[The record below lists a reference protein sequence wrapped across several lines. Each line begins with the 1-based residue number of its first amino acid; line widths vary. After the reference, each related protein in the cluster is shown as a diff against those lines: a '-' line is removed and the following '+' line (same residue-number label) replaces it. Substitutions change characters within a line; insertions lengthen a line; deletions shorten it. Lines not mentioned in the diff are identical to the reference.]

1 MDNQGNDS
9 KNKEMFAIFQ
19 LESEEILERLFNNLF
34 DLEKKPADK
43 DLISTIYQDLH
54 SIKGAVRMVGF
65 NNIQGIFHK
74 MEDIFD
80 AVNNGQFVLDKD
92 TINLMSRSLETAS
105 KYLQESVKNSREII
119 DETYNAVIS
128 NLEYILET
136 GIHTEFT
143 EQNNIIASSIADI
156 AAGNIN
162 QGSEALPQEEINQ
175 AFNNCFEMIDGIVPE
190 EETQD
195 IVLLKEEVQNIH
207 KFFIDSNLYEV
218 RSSLENVIAKLDFVM
233 NATNTLTISEIL
245 ELRNELSSAAA
256 KFTTSCIETEDAGLT
271 FFEVA
276 EKISMLQGSSIY
288 AKEIEEDILHLKEDI
303 ADPNLLEVINM
314 ILEILRFISE
324 NSVQLEEQ
332 MMLTLKS
339 AIEYC
344 ASPNE
349 SFDYDLILQQLE
361 IMKQLLDLNYKKDNE
376 LTEIKNISTQTT
388 SNNKSS
394 SSTEIK
400 TLHVNAQKL
409 DLLVNQLGEL
419 IITKIKT
426 EKNLEK
432 IDAIK
437 IANEICQKDLL
448 KTSNYLRYYNRKYLQ
463 SGSTDQY
470 TGVFVK
476 QVFSLLL
483 DITQNVSK
491 TIYDLNSLYRSSKE
505 DDMKMRLIIDEMES
519 MVKNIRVLPISTVFN
534 SFSRMVRDIANEK
547 GKDIDF
553 EIEGKDTCA
562 DKKIIE
568 EIKTPLIH
576 ILRNAIDH
584 GIESKEERIANG
596 KSPVGRI
603 LLSAKQ
609 DDNKVIIDVFD
620 DGQGFNLQKIKDR
633 AVSRGFLTQEDID
646 SMTDEAIMNIIFWPG
661 FTTGDSITSISG
673 RGIGLD
679 VVKTKISQLNG
690 KVKVISEFGKG
701 SCVHIEIPVTL
712 TTLRVFLVQIS
723 GQTFAIPIQ
732 VITTF
737 ILKKQNEIK
746 TNNGI
751 RSIMYNNNIIPLY
764 YLADILGLEPV
775 PRGDKETI
783 LIIENDEKTIGLVV
797 DRLVGDQDILQ
808 KKLSPPLYKV
818 KNISGITNLASGELC
833 LILNMQD
840 IMHFDFNNA
849 VNSANNPKLLPS
861 DTLSYKR
868 ILVVDDSITTRTMIK
883 NILLNIGYM
892 VDAVLDA
899 EEALVKLKL
908 NHYDLII
915 TDLTMPKIDGYEFIE
930 RLKNDEMYMDIP
942 IIVMSS
948 MPEKSAKSKLNKTF
962 VDYYI
967 SKDNFNQEE
976 LASQVKQIL
985 TKYHNK

>member
-1 MDNQGNDS
+1 MFDGNDNN
-9 KNKEMFAIFQ
+9 NKEMFSIFQ
-19 LESEEILERLFNNLF
+19 SESEELIEQLLNNLF
-34 DLEKKPADK
+34 SLEETPANK
-43 DLISTIYQDLH
+43 DLISTIYRELH
-54 SIKGAVRMVGF
+54 SLKGAVRMVGF
-65 NNIQGIFHK
+65 NNIQSIFHK

-80 AVNNGQFVLDKD
+80 AVNKGDFNLD
-92 TINLMSRSLETAS
+92 TEIIRQLSRSVEIAS
-105 KYLQESVKNSREII
+105 KYLQESIKNEREII
-119 DETYNAVIS
+119 DETFTAAIS
-128 NLEYILET
+128 NLEYILE
-136 GIHTEFT
+136 IEIN
-143 EQNNIIASSIADI
+143 EQANNSNPILNMIDTAPDTSEL
-156 AAGNIN
+156 AAH
-162 QGSEALPQEEINQ
+162 QEEINYS
-175 AFNNCFEMIDGIVPE
+175 FNNCFEIIDSIVPE
-190 EETQD
+190 EESQD
-195 IVLLKEEVQNIH
+195 IIILKEEVQKIYE
-207 KFFIDSNLYEV
+207 FFQNSNLYEV
-218 RSSLENVIAKLDFVM
+218 KTSLENILTKIEFVL
-233 NATNTLTISEIL
+233 NATSTLTISEIL

-256 KFTTSCIETEDAGLT
+256 KFTTSCIETEDTGNT
-271 FFEVA
+271 FFDIA
-276 EKISMLQGSSIY
+276 EKISMLQGSSIH
-288 AKEIEEDILHLKEDI
+288 AKEIKDDILLLKENID
-303 ADPNLLEVINM
+303 DQN
-314 ILEILRFISE
+314 ILEIIGVIIEILDFITD

-332 MMLTLKS
+332 MIMTLKS
-339 AIEYC
+339 AVEYC

-349 SFDYDLILQQLE
+349 NIDSDLILQQLE
-361 IMKQLLDLNYKKDNE
+361 IMKQLLELNYKKDTGVN
-376 LTEIKNISTQTT
+376 EIKNLSTQT
-388 SNNKSS
+388 SSSNKSS

-400 TLHVNAQKL
+400 TLHVSAQKL

-426 EKNLEK
+426 EKNLDK
-432 IDAIK
+432 IDSIK
-437 IANEICQKDLL
+437 NANEACQKDLL
-448 KTSNYLRYYNRKYLQ
+448 KTSNFLRYYNRKYLQ
-463 SGSTDQY
+463 TGNSDQY
-470 TGVFVK
+470 IGVFAK

-483 DITQNVSK
+483 DITQNMSRTV
-491 TIYDLNSLYRSSKE
+491 YDLNSLYRASKE
-505 DDMKMRLIIDEMES
+505 DDMKMRLIIDEIES

-534 SFSRMVRDIANEK
+534 SFSRMVRDIATEK

-609 DDNKVIIDVFD
+609 DDNKVIIDVMD
-620 DGQGFNLQKIKDR
+620 DGQGFNLEKIKDR

-737 ILKKQNEIK
+737 ILKNQNEIN

-751 RSIMYNNNIIPLY
+751 RSILYNGKIIPLY
-764 YLADILGLEPV
+764 YLSDILDLEPT
-775 PRGDKETI
+775 PRGEKETI
-783 LIIENDEKTIGLVV
+783 LILEADEKTIGLVV
-797 DRLVGDQDILQ
+797 DKLLGDQDILQ

-840 IMHFDFNNA
+840 IMHFDFNKA
-849 VNSANNPKLLPS
+849 VNSSNNQRLLPP
-861 DTLSYKR
+861 DVLSYKR
-868 ILVVDDSITTRTMIK
+868 ILIVDDSITTRTMIK
-883 NILLNIGYM
+883 NILLNTGYE
-892 VDAVLDA
+892 VDTVEDA
-899 EEALVKLKL
+899 EEALIKLKHG
-908 NHYDLII
+908 HYDLIM

-930 RLKNDEMYMDIP
+930 RLRNDEMYADIP
-942 IIVMSS
+942 IVVMSS
-948 MPEKSAKSKLNKTF
+948 IEEAKARKQLQNKNAIDFYVSKENF
-962 VDYYI
+962 DQQEF
-967 SKDNFNQEE
+967 SKQI
-976 LASQVKQIL
+976 KKIL
-985 TKYHNK
+985 TKYHK

>member
-1 MDNQGNDS
+1 MDFPGSEN
-9 KNKEMFAIFQ
+9 NKEMFSIFQ
-19 LESEEILERLFNNLF
+19 NESEELIEQLLNNLF
-34 DLEKKPADK
+34 SLEETPANK
-43 DLISTIYQDLH
+43 DLISIIYRELH
-54 SIKGAVRMVGF
+54 SLKGAVRMVGF
-65 NNIQGIFHK
+65 NNIQSIFHK

-80 AVNNGQFVLDKD
+80 AVNRGDF
-92 TINLMSRSLETAS
+92 NLNTEIIRLLSRSVEIAS
-105 KYLQESVKNSREII
+105 KFLQESIKNEREII
-119 DETYNAVIS
+119 DETFMAAIS
-128 NLEYILET
+128 NLEYILE
-136 GIHTEFT
+136 IEIS
-143 EQNNIIASSIADI
+143 EQSNNLNFISNIAESTPDT
-156 AAGNIN
+156 
-162 QGSEALPQEEINQ
+162 SELSVRQEEINY
-175 AFNNCFEMIDGIVPE
+175 AFNNCFEIIDSIVPE
-190 EETQD
+190 EESQD
-195 IVLLKEEVQNIH
+195 IVILQEEVQKIYEY
-207 KFFIDSNLYEV
+207 FQDSNLYEV
-218 RSSLENVIAKLDFVM
+218 KTSLENILTKIEFVL
-233 NATNTLTISEIL
+233 NATSTLTISEIL

-256 KFTTSCIETEDAGLT
+256 KFTTSCIETEDAGNT
-271 FFEVA
+271 FFDIA
-276 EKISMLQGSSIY
+276 EKINMLQGSCIHS
-288 AKEIEEDILHLKEDI
+288 KEIKEDILLLKESIYDQ
-303 ADPNLLEVINM
+303 NLLEIINVIID
-314 ILEILRFISE
+314 ILDFITE

-332 MMLTLKS
+332 MIMTLKS
-339 AIEYC
+339 AVEFC

-349 SFDYDLILQQLE
+349 NIDSDLILQQLE
-361 IMKQLLDLNYKKDNE
+361 IMKQLLELNYKKDSGVS
-376 LTEIKNISTQTT
+376 EIKNLSTQT
-388 SNNKSS
+388 SSSNKSA

-400 TLHVNAQKL
+400 TLHVSAQKL

-426 EKNLEK
+426 EKNLDK
-432 IDAIK
+432 IDSIK
-437 IANEICQKDLL
+437 NANEACQKDLL
-448 KTSNYLRYYNRKYLQ
+448 KTSNFLRYYNRKYLQ
-463 SGSTDQY
+463 TGNSDQY
-470 TGVFVK
+470 IGVFAK

-483 DITQNVSK
+483 DITQNMSK
-491 TIYDLNSLYRSSKE
+491 TVYDLNSLYRASKE
-505 DDMKMRLIIDEMES
+505 DDMKMRLIIDEIES

-534 SFSRMVRDIANEK
+534 SFSRMVRDIAAEK

-609 DDNKVIIDVFD
+609 DDNKVIIDVMD
-620 DGQGFNLQKIKDR
+620 DGQGFNLEKIKDR

-737 ILKKQNEIK
+737 ILKNQNEIN

-751 RSIMYNNNIIPLY
+751 RSILYNGKIIPLY
-764 YLADILGLEPV
+764 YLSDILDLEPT
-775 PRGDKETI
+775 PRSEKETI
-783 LIIENDEKTIGLVV
+783 LILESDEKTIGLVV
-797 DRLVGDQDILQ
+797 DKLLGDQDILQ

-840 IMHFDFNNA
+840 IMHFDFNKA
-849 VNSANNPKLLPS
+849 VNSSNNSKLLSP
-861 DTLSYKR
+861 DILSYKR
-868 ILVVDDSITTRTMIK
+868 ILIVDDSITTRTMIK
-883 NILLNIGYM
+883 NILLNTGYE
-892 VDAVLDA
+892 VDTVEDA
-899 EEALVKLKL
+899 EEALIKLKHG
-908 NHYDLII
+908 HYDLIM

-930 RLKNDEMYMDIP
+930 RLRNDEMYADIP
-942 IIVMSS
+942 IVVMSS
-948 MPEKSAKSKLNKTF
+948 IQEAMARKQLHNRNAIDFYVSKENF
-962 VDYYI
+962 DQQEF
-967 SKDNFNQEE
+967 SKQI
-976 LASQVKQIL
+976 KKIL
-985 TKYHNK
+985 TKYHK

>member
-1 MDNQGNDS
+1 MDFLGNDNN
-9 KNKEMFAIFQ
+9 KNNKEMLAIFQ
-19 LESEEILERLFNNLF
+19 GESEEILERLFNNLF
-34 DLEKKPADK
+34 SLEDTPANK
-43 DLISTIYQDLH
+43 DLIGSIYRDLH
-54 SIKGAVRMVGF
+54 SLKGAVRMVGF

-80 AVNNGQFVLDKD
+80 AVNNDQFVLDKD
-92 TINLMSRSLETAS
+92 IINLMSRSLETAS
-105 KYLQESVKNSREII
+105 RYLQESIKNGREII
-119 DETYNAVIS
+119 DEEFTATLS
-128 NLEYILET
+128 NLEYILDIEMNEQTFRQNET
-136 GIHTEFT
+136 
-143 EQNNIIASSIADI
+143 IAEAGMAPREESS
-156 AAGNIN
+156 GLS
-162 QGSEALPQEEINQ
+162 QYQEEINSS
-175 AFNNCFEMIDGIVPE
+175 FNACFEIIDSIVPE
-190 EETQD
+190 EESQD
-195 IVLLKEEVQNIH
+195 IVILKEEVEKIYE
-207 KFFIDSNLYEV
+207 FFKNSNLYEV
-218 RSSLENVIAKLDFVM
+218 KTSLENILAKLDFVM
-233 NATNTLTISEIL
+233 NATNTFTISEIL

-256 KFTTSCIETEDAGLT
+256 KFTTSCIETEEGGLT
-271 FFEVA
+271 FFDIA

-288 AKEIEEDILHLKEDI
+288 AKEIKDDIAQLKEGVDDQNIIEIINVINDILD
-303 ADPNLLEVINM
+303 
-314 ILEILRFISE
+314 FISE

-332 MMLTLKS
+332 MMMTLKG
-339 AIEYC
+339 AVEYC

-349 SFDYDLILQQLE
+349 NIDNDLILQQLE
-361 IMKQLLDLNYKKDNE
+361 IMKQLLELNYKKD
-376 LTEIKNISTQTT
+376 TGVSEIKSLSTQT
-388 SNNKSS
+388 SSANKSNA
-394 SSTEIK
+394 STEIK

-432 IDAIK
+432 IDSIK
-437 IANEICQKDLL
+437 NANEACQKDLL

-463 SGSTDQY
+463 SGNTDQY

-483 DITQNVSK
+483 DITQNVSR
-491 TIYDLNSLYRSSKE
+491 TIYDLNSLYRASKE

-596 KSPVGRI
+596 KSPVGKI

-609 DDNKVIIDVFD
+609 DDNKVIIDVVD
-620 DGQGFNLQKIKDR
+620 DGQGFNLEKIKDR
-633 AVSRGFLTQEDID
+633 AVSRGFLTQDDID

-737 ILKKQNEIK
+737 ILKNQNEIK

-751 RSIMYNNNIIPLY
+751 RSILFNGNIIPLY
-764 YLADILGLEPV
+764 YLSDILELAPA
-775 PRGDKETI
+775 PRNEKETI
-783 LIIENDEKTIGLVV
+783 LIIEADDKTIGLVV
-797 DRLVGDQDILQ
+797 DKLLGDQDILQ

-840 IMHFDFNNA
+840 ILHYDFNKA
-849 VNSANNPKLLPS
+849 MISANNQELLTS
-861 DTLSYKR
+861 DVLSYKR
-868 ILVVDDSITTRTMIK
+868 ILIVDDSVTTRTMVK

-892 VDAVLDA
+892 VDTVLDA
-899 EEALVKLKL
+899 DEALVKLKL
-908 NHYDLII
+908 THYDLII

-930 RLKNDEMYMDIP
+930 RLRNDEMYADIP
-942 IIVMSS
+942 IIVISS
-948 MPEKSAKSKLNKTF
+948 LPENQARKRLNKLSIAH
-962 VDYYI
+962 YI
-967 SKDNFNQEE
+967 SKDNFDQAD
-976 LASQVKQIL
+976 LAMQVKEIL
-985 TKYHNK
+985 TKFHH

>member
-1 MDNQGNDS
+1 M
-9 KNKEMFAIFQ
+9 
-19 LESEEILERLFNNLF
+19 
-34 DLEKKPADK
+34 
-43 DLISTIYQDLH
+43 
-54 SIKGAVRMVGF
+54 
-65 NNIQGIFHK
+65 
-74 MEDIFD
+74 
-80 AVNNGQFVLDKD
+80 
-92 TINLMSRSLETAS
+92 
-105 KYLQESVKNSREII
+105 
-119 DETYNAVIS
+119 
-128 NLEYILET
+128 
-136 GIHTEFT
+136 
-143 EQNNIIASSIADI
+143 
-156 AAGNIN
+156 
-162 QGSEALPQEEINQ
+162 
-175 AFNNCFEMIDGIVPE
+175 
-190 EETQD
+190 
-195 IVLLKEEVQNIH
+195 
-207 KFFIDSNLYEV
+207 
-218 RSSLENVIAKLDFVM
+218 
-233 NATNTLTISEIL
+233 

-256 KFTTSCIETEDAGLT
+256 KFTTSCIETEEGGLT
-271 FFEVA
+271 FFDIA

-288 AKEIEEDILHLKEDI
+288 AKEIKDDIAQLKEGVDDQNIIEIINVINDILD
-303 ADPNLLEVINM
+303 
-314 ILEILRFISE
+314 FISE

-332 MMLTLKS
+332 MMMTLKG
-339 AIEYC
+339 AVEYC

-349 SFDYDLILQQLE
+349 NIDNDLILQQLE
-361 IMKQLLDLNYKKDNE
+361 IMKQLLELNYKKD
-376 LTEIKNISTQTT
+376 TGVSEIKSLSTQT
-388 SNNKSS
+388 SSANKSNA
-394 SSTEIK
+394 STEIK

-432 IDAIK
+432 IDSIK
-437 IANEICQKDLL
+437 NANEACQKDLL

-463 SGSTDQY
+463 SGNTDQY

-483 DITQNVSK
+483 DITQNVSR
-491 TIYDLNSLYRSSKE
+491 TIYDLNSLYRASKE

-596 KSPVGRI
+596 KSPVGKI

-609 DDNKVIIDVFD
+609 DDNKVIIDVVD
-620 DGQGFNLQKIKDR
+620 DGQGFNLEKIKDR
-633 AVSRGFLTQEDID
+633 AVSRGFLTQDDID

-737 ILKKQNEIK
+737 ILKNQNEIK

-751 RSIMYNNNIIPLY
+751 RSILFNGNIIPLY
-764 YLADILGLEPV
+764 YLSDILELAPA
-775 PRGDKETI
+775 PRNEKETI
-783 LIIENDEKTIGLVV
+783 LIIEADDKTIGLVV
-797 DRLVGDQDILQ
+797 DKLLGDQDILQ

-840 IMHFDFNNA
+840 IMHYDFNKA
-849 VNSANNPKLLPS
+849 MISANNQELLTS
-861 DTLSYKR
+861 DVLSYKR
-868 ILVVDDSITTRTMIK
+868 ILIVDDSVTTRTMVK

-892 VDAVLDA
+892 VDTVLDA
-899 EEALVKLKL
+899 DEALVKLKL
-908 NHYDLII
+908 THYDLII

-930 RLKNDEMYMDIP
+930 RLRNDEMYADIP
-942 IIVMSS
+942 IIVISS
-948 MPEKSAKSKLNKTF
+948 LPENQARKRLNKLSIAH
-962 VDYYI
+962 YI
-967 SKDNFNQEE
+967 SKDNFDQAD
-976 LASQVKQIL
+976 LAMQVKEIL
-985 TKYHNK
+985 TKFHH

>member
-1 MDNQGNDS
+1 MDFLGNDNN
-9 KNKEMFAIFQ
+9 KNNKEMLAIFQ
-19 LESEEILERLFNNLF
+19 GESEEILERLFNNLF
-34 DLEKKPADK
+34 SLEDTPANK
-43 DLISTIYQDLH
+43 DLIGSIYRDLH
-54 SIKGAVRMVGF
+54 SLKGAVRMVGF

-80 AVNNGQFVLDKD
+80 AVNNDQFVLDKD
-92 TINLMSRSLETAS
+92 IINLMSRSLETAS
-105 KYLQESVKNSREII
+105 RYLQESIKNGREII
-119 DETYNAVIS
+119 DEEFTATLS
-128 NLEYILET
+128 NLEYILDIEMNEQTFRQNET
-136 GIHTEFT
+136 
-143 EQNNIIASSIADI
+143 IAEAGMAPREESS
-156 AAGNIN
+156 GLS
-162 QGSEALPQEEINQ
+162 QYQEEINSS
-175 AFNNCFEMIDGIVPE
+175 FNACFEIIDSIVPE
-190 EETQD
+190 EESQD
-195 IVLLKEEVQNIH
+195 IVILKEEVEKIYE
-207 KFFIDSNLYEV
+207 FFKNSNLYEV
-218 RSSLENVIAKLDFVM
+218 KTSLENILAKLDFVM
-233 NATNTLTISEIL
+233 NATNTFTISEIL

-256 KFTTSCIETEDAGLT
+256 KFTTSCIETEECGLT
-271 FFEVA
+271 FFDIA

-288 AKEIEEDILHLKEDI
+288 AKEIKDDIAQLKEGIDDQNIIEIINVINDILD
-303 ADPNLLEVINM
+303 
-314 ILEILRFISE
+314 FISE

-332 MMLTLKS
+332 MMMTLKG
-339 AIEYC
+339 AVEYC

-349 SFDYDLILQQLE
+349 NIDNDLILQQLE
-361 IMKQLLDLNYKKDNE
+361 IMKQLLELNYKKD
-376 LTEIKNISTQTT
+376 TGVSEIKSLSTQT
-388 SNNKSS
+388 SSANKSNA
-394 SSTEIK
+394 STEIK

-432 IDAIK
+432 IDSIK
-437 IANEICQKDLL
+437 NANEACQKDLL

-463 SGSTDQY
+463 SGNTDQY

-483 DITQNVSK
+483 DITQNVSR
-491 TIYDLNSLYRSSKE
+491 TIYDLNSLYRASKE

-596 KSPVGRI
+596 KSPVGKI

-609 DDNKVIIDVFD
+609 DDNKVIIDVVD
-620 DGQGFNLQKIKDR
+620 DGQGFNLEKIKDR
-633 AVSRGFLTQEDID
+633 AVSRGFLTQDDID

-737 ILKKQNEIK
+737 ILKNQNEIK
-746 TNNGI
+746 TNNGV
-751 RSIMYNNNIIPLY
+751 RSILFNGNIIPLY
-764 YLADILGLEPV
+764 YLSDILELAPA
-775 PRGDKETI
+775 PRNEKETI
-783 LIIENDEKTIGLVV
+783 LIIEADDKTIGLVV
-797 DRLVGDQDILQ
+797 DKLLGDQDILQ

-840 IMHFDFNNA
+840 IMHYDFNKA
-849 VNSANNPKLLPS
+849 MISANNQELLTS
-861 DTLSYKR
+861 DVLSYKR
-868 ILVVDDSITTRTMIK
+868 ILIVDDSVTTRTMVK

-892 VDAVLDA
+892 VDTVLDA
-899 EEALVKLKL
+899 DEALVKLKL
-908 NHYDLII
+908 THYDLII

-930 RLKNDEMYMDIP
+930 RLRNDEMYADIP
-942 IIVMSS
+942 IIVISS
-948 MPEKSAKSKLNKTF
+948 LPENQARKRLNKLSIAH
-962 VDYYI
+962 YI
-967 SKDNFNQEE
+967 SKDNFDQAD
-976 LASQVKQIL
+976 LAMQVKEIL
-985 TKYHNK
+985 TKFHH

>member
-1 MDNQGNDS
+1 MFDSNDN
-9 KNKEMFAIFQ
+9 NKEMFTIFQ
-19 LESEEILERLFNNLF
+19 GEAEELIEHLLNNLF
-34 DLEKKPADK
+34 ALEETPANK
-43 DLISTIYQDLH
+43 DLINIIYRDLH
-54 SIKGAVRMVGF
+54 SLKGAVRMVGF
-65 NNIQGIFHK
+65 NNIQSIFHK
-74 MEDIFD
+74 MEDLFD
-80 AVNNGQFVLDKD
+80 AVNKQ
-92 TINLMSRSLETAS
+92 NLSLETEMIRLISHSIEIAA
-105 KYLQESVKNSREII
+105 KYLQDSIKNEREII
-119 DETYNAVIS
+119 DETFTAAVS
-128 NLEYILET
+128 NLEYILE
-136 GIHTEFT
+136 IEINEQIFT
-143 EQNNIIASSIADI
+143 QNSNNTISDIIQNEPKPDTSDLATH
-156 AAGNIN
+156 
-162 QGSEALPQEEINQ
+162 QEEINYS
-175 AFNNCFEMIDGIVPE
+175 FNNCFEIIDGIVPE
-190 EETQD
+190 EESQD
-195 IVLLKEEVQNIH
+195 IVILKEEVQKIYEYFKN
-207 KFFIDSNLYEV
+207 SNLYEV
-218 RSSLENVIAKLDFVM
+218 KTSLENILTKIEFVS

-256 KFTTSCIETEDAGLT
+256 KFTTSCIETEETGLT
-271 FFEVA
+271 FFDVA
-276 EKISMLQGSSIY
+276 EKIAMLQGSSIH
-288 AKEIEEDILHLKEDI
+288 AKEIKDDILQLKEGVD
-303 ADPNLLEVINM
+303 DQN
-314 ILEILRFISE
+314 ILEIIGVLIDILDFISD

-332 MMLTLKS
+332 MVITLKS
-339 AIEYC
+339 AVEYC

-349 SFDYDLILQQLE
+349 NIDSDLILQQLE
-361 IMKQLLDLNYKKDNE
+361 IMKQLLELNYKKDSGVN
-376 LTEIKNISTQTT
+376 EIKNLSTQT
-388 SNNKSS
+388 SSGNKSA

-400 TLHVNAQKL
+400 TLHVSAQKL

-426 EKNLEK
+426 EKNLDK
-432 IDAIK
+432 IDSIK
-437 IANEICQKDLL
+437 NANEACQKDLL
-448 KTSNYLRYYNRKYLQ
+448 KTSNFLRYYNRKYLQ
-463 SGSTDQY
+463 TGNSDQY
-470 TGVFVK
+470 VGVFAK

-483 DITQNVSK
+483 DITQNMSRTV
-491 TIYDLNSLYRSSKE
+491 YDLNSLYRASKE
-505 DDMKMRLIIDEMES
+505 DDMKMRLIIDEIES

-534 SFSRMVRDIANEK
+534 SFSRMVRDIASEK

-596 KSPVGRI
+596 KSPIGRI

-609 DDNKVIIDVFD
+609 DDNKVIIDVMD
-620 DGQGFNLQKIKDR
+620 DGQGFNLEKIKDR
-633 AVSRGFLTQEDID
+633 AVSRGFLTQEDVD

-737 ILKKQNEIK
+737 ILKNQNEIN

-751 RSIMYNNNIIPLY
+751 RSILYNDKIIPLY
-764 YLADILGLEPV
+764 YLSDILDLEPT
-775 PRGDKETI
+775 PRGEKETI
-783 LIIENDEKTIGLVV
+783 LILEADEKTIGLVV
-797 DRLVGDQDILQ
+797 DKLLGDQDILQ

-840 IMHFDFNNA
+840 IMHFDFNKA
-849 VNSANNPKLLPS
+849 INSSNDPKMLSP
-861 DTLSYKR
+861 DILSYKR
-868 ILVVDDSITTRTMIK
+868 ILIVDDSITTRTMIK
-883 NILLNIGYM
+883 NILFNTGYE
-892 VDAVLDA
+892 VDTVEDA
-899 EEALVKLKL
+899 EEALIKLKHA
-908 NHYDLII
+908 HYDLII

-930 RLKNDEMYMDIP
+930 RLRNDEMYADIP
-942 IIVMSS
+942 IVVMSS
-948 MPEKSAKSKLNKTF
+948 IQESVARKQLHSRNAIDF
-962 VDYYI
+962 YI
-967 SKDNFNQEE
+967 SKENFDQTEF
-976 LASQVKQIL
+976 SKQVKKVL
-985 TKYHNK
+985 TKYHK

>member
-1 MDNQGNDS
+1 MEGLKVDFSDND
-9 KNKEMFAIFQ
+9 NKELFSIFQ
-19 LESEEILERLFNNLF
+19 TESEEILDKIFNNLF
-34 DLEKKPADK
+34 LLETTPANK
-43 DLISTIYQDLH
+43 EVIANTYRDLH

-65 NNIQGIFHK
+65 SNIQSIFHK

-80 AVNNGQFVLDKD
+80 AVNNGKFQLNKEIIGVM
-92 TINLMSRSLETAS
+92 TRTLEVAAR
-105 KYLQESVKNSREII
+105 YLQESIKNEREII
-119 DETYNAVIS
+119 DDNFIPIIS
-128 NLEYILET
+128 GLELIYE
-136 GIHTEFT
+136 T
-143 EQNNIIASSIADI
+143 EQNEHNFQENKEIELNENSALNPSL
-156 AAGNIN
+156 
-162 QGSEALPQEEINQ
+162 SEHKEEINEF
-175 AFNNCFEMIDGIVPE
+175 FNNSFEIIDGIVPE
-190 EETQD
+190 EDSQD
-195 IVLLKEEVQNIH
+195 TILLKEEVQKIYEYI
-207 KFFIDSNLYEV
+207 KDTNLYEV
-218 RSSLENVIAKLDFVM
+218 KSSLENILTKLDFVM
-233 NATNTLTISEIL
+233 NATNTFTISEIL

-256 KFTTSCIETEDAGLT
+256 KFTTSCIEKEDAGTTT
-271 FFEVA
+271 FFDIA
-276 EKISMLQGSSIY
+276 EKVNMLQGSSIY
-288 AKEIEEDILHLKEDI
+288 AKEIIEDVKSLTKSIDNQNILELVTVIIDILE
-303 ADPNLLEVINM
+303 
-314 ILEILRFISE
+314 FISD

-332 MMLTLKS
+332 MVMTLKS
-339 AIEYC
+339 AFEYC

-349 SFDYDLILQQLE
+349 NIDSDLVIQQLE
-361 IMKQLLDLNYKKDNE
+361 IMKQLLELNYKKDSGVS
-376 LTEIKNISTQTT
+376 EIKTLSAQTA
-388 SNNKSS
+388 SS
-394 SSTEIK
+394 GNSATSTEIK

-432 IDAIK
+432 IDSIK
-437 IANEICQKDLL
+437 NANEICQKDLL

-463 SGSTDQY
+463 LNNTDQY

-483 DITQNVSK
+483 DITQNVSR
-491 TIYDLNSLYRSSKE
+491 TIYDLNSLYRASKE

-519 MVKNIRVLPISTVFN
+519 MVKNIRVMPISTVFN

-547 GKDIDF
+547 NKDIDF
-553 EIEGKDTCA
+553 EIEGKETCA

-584 GIESKEERIANG
+584 GIETKEERIANG
-596 KSPVGRI
+596 KNPVGKI

-609 DDNKVIIDVFD
+609 DDNKVVIEVVD

-633 AVSRGFLTQEDID
+633 AVSRGFLTQDDIN

-723 GQTFAIPIQ
+723 GQIFAIPIQ

-737 ILKKQNEIK
+737 VLKKQNEIK
-746 TNNGI
+746 TNNGM
-751 RSIMYNNNIIPLY
+751 RSIVFNNSIIPLY
-764 YLADILGLEPV
+764 YLSDILNLEPM
-775 PRGDKETI
+775 PRSEKETI
-783 LIIENDEKTIGLVV
+783 LIVETDDKVVGLVV
-797 DRLVGDQDILQ
+797 DKLLGDQDILQ
-808 KKLSPPLYKV
+808 KKLPPPLYKV

-840 IMHFDFNNA
+840 IMHFDFNKA
-849 VNSANNPKLLPS
+849 VSSANNQNLLTS
-861 DTLSYKR
+861 DILSYKR
-868 ILVVDDSITTRTMIK
+868 ILVVDDSVTTRTMVK
-883 NILLNIGYM
+883 NILLNLGYM

-899 EEALVKLKL
+899 NEALSKLSVC
-908 NHYDLII
+908 HYDLIM
-915 TDLTMPKIDGYEFIE
+915 TDLTMPKIDGYEFVE
-930 RLKNDEMYMDIP
+930 RLRNDEMYADIP

-948 MPEKSAKSKLNKTF
+948 ISEKTAKSRLSKMNI
-962 VDYYI
+962 DGYI
-967 SKDNFNQEE
+967 SKDNFDQND
-976 LASQVKQIL
+976 LSVKVKKIL
-985 TKYHNK
+985 TKYHN

>member
-1 MDNQGNDS
+1 MDFLGNDNN
-9 KNKEMFAIFQ
+9 KNNKEMLAIFQ
-19 LESEEILERLFNNLF
+19 GESEEILERLFNNLF
-34 DLEKKPADK
+34 SLEDTPANK
-43 DLISTIYQDLH
+43 DLIGSIYRDLH
-54 SIKGAVRMVGF
+54 SLKGAVRMVGF

-80 AVNNGQFVLDKD
+80 AVNNDQFVLDKD
-92 TINLMSRSLETAS
+92 IINLMSRSLETAS
-105 KYLQESVKNSREII
+105 RYLQESIKNGREII
-119 DETYNAVIS
+119 DEEFTATLS
-128 NLEYILET
+128 NLEYILDIEMNEQTFRQNET
-136 GIHTEFT
+136 
-143 EQNNIIASSIADI
+143 IAEAGMAPREESS
-156 AAGNIN
+156 GLS
-162 QGSEALPQEEINQ
+162 QYQEEINSS
-175 AFNNCFEMIDGIVPE
+175 FNACFEIIDSIVPE
-190 EETQD
+190 EESQD
-195 IVLLKEEVQNIH
+195 IVILKEEVEKIYE
-207 KFFIDSNLYEV
+207 FFKNSNLYEV
-218 RSSLENVIAKLDFVM
+218 KTSLENILAKLDFVM
-233 NATNTLTISEIL
+233 NATNTFTISEIL

-256 KFTTSCIETEDAGLT
+256 KFTTSCIETEEGGLT
-271 FFEVA
+271 FFDIA

-288 AKEIEEDILHLKEDI
+288 AKEIKDDIAQLKEGIDDQNIIEIINVINDILD
-303 ADPNLLEVINM
+303 
-314 ILEILRFISE
+314 FISE

-332 MMLTLKS
+332 MMMTLKG
-339 AIEYC
+339 AVEYC

-349 SFDYDLILQQLE
+349 NIDNDLILQQLE
-361 IMKQLLDLNYKKDNE
+361 IMKQLLELNYKKD
-376 LTEIKNISTQTT
+376 TGVSEIKSLSTQT
-388 SNNKSS
+388 SSANKSNA
-394 SSTEIK
+394 STEIK

-432 IDAIK
+432 IDSIQN
-437 IANEICQKDLL
+437 ANEACQKDLL

-463 SGSTDQY
+463 SGNTDQY

-483 DITQNVSK
+483 DITQNVSR
-491 TIYDLNSLYRSSKE
+491 TIYDLNSLYRASKE

-596 KSPVGRI
+596 KSPVGKI

-609 DDNKVIIDVFD
+609 DDNKVIIDVVD
-620 DGQGFNLQKIKDR
+620 DGQGFNLEKIKDR
-633 AVSRGFLTQEDID
+633 AVSRGFLTQDDID

-737 ILKKQNEIK
+737 ILKNQNEIK
-746 TNNGI
+746 TNNGV
-751 RSIMYNNNIIPLY
+751 RSILFNGNIIPLY
-764 YLADILGLEPV
+764 YLSDILELAPA
-775 PRGDKETI
+775 PRNEKETI
-783 LIIENDEKTIGLVV
+783 LIIEADDKTIGLVV
-797 DRLVGDQDILQ
+797 DKLLGDQDILQ

-840 IMHFDFNNA
+840 IMHYDFNKA
-849 VNSANNPKLLPS
+849 MISANNQELLTS
-861 DTLSYKR
+861 DVLSYKR
-868 ILVVDDSITTRTMIK
+868 ILIVDDSVTTRTMVK

-892 VDAVLDA
+892 VDTVLDA
-899 EEALVKLKL
+899 DEALVKLKL
-908 NHYDLII
+908 THYDLII

-930 RLKNDEMYMDIP
+930 RLRNDEMYADIP
-942 IIVMSS
+942 IIVISS
-948 MPEKSAKSKLNKTF
+948 LPENQARKRLNKLSIAH
-962 VDYYI
+962 YI
-967 SKDNFNQEE
+967 SKDNFDQAD
-976 LASQVKQIL
+976 LAMQVKEIL
-985 TKYHNK
+985 TKFHH

>member
-1 MDNQGNDS
+1 MDFLGNDN
-9 KNKEMFAIFQ
+9 NKEEMFAIFQ
-19 LESEEILERLFNNLF
+19 NESEEILERLLNNLYN
-34 DLEKKPADK
+34 LEKTPANR
-43 DLISTIYQDLH
+43 DLISSIYRDLH
-54 SIKGAVRMVGF
+54 SLKGAVKMVGF
-65 NNIQGIFHK
+65 NNIQSIFHK

-80 AVNNGQFVLDKD
+80 AVINNKFTLDND
-92 TINLMSRSLETAS
+92 VINLMSKTLETAS
-105 KYLQESVKNSREII
+105 RYLQESITNCREII
-119 DETYNAVIS
+119 DEEFTATLS
-128 NLEYILET
+128 NLEYILDIEMN
-136 GIHTEFT
+136 
-143 EQNNIIASSIADI
+143 EQTFHQNESIAKIADI
-156 AAGNIN
+156 AEESTSSGVAQN
-162 QGSEALPQEEINQ
+162 QEEINSS
-175 AFNNCFEMIDGIVPE
+175 FNNCFEIIDGIVPE

-195 IVLLKEEVQNIH
+195 TVLLKEEVQKILDYLEN
-207 KFFIDSNLYEV
+207 SNLYEV
-218 RSSLENVIAKLDFVM
+218 KTSLENILTKIDFVM
-233 NATNTLTISEIL
+233 SATNTLTISEIL

-256 KFTTSCIETEDAGLT
+256 KFTTSCIEKEDSGLT
-271 FFEVA
+271 FFDIA
-276 EKISMLQGSSIY
+276 EKISMLQSSCIH
-288 AKEIEEDILHLKEDI
+288 AKEIEDDILQLKEGID
-303 ADPNLLEVINM
+303 DQN
-314 ILEILRFISE
+314 ILEIINMLVEILHFITD

-332 MMLTLKS
+332 MTVTLKS
-339 AIEYC
+339 AVEYC

-349 SFDYDLILQQLE
+349 SIDSDLILQQLE
-361 IMKQLLDLNYKKDNE
+361 IMKQLLELNYKKDTGV
-376 LTEIKNISTQTT
+376 TEIKNISTQTT

-432 IDAIK
+432 IDSIK
-437 IANEICQKDLL
+437 NANEICQKDLL

-463 SGSTDQY
+463 SGNTDQY

-476 QVFSLLL
+476 QVFSLLM

-620 DGQGFNLQKIKDR
+620 DGQGFNLEKIKDR
-633 AVSRGFLTQEDID
+633 AVSRGFLTQEEID
-646 SMTDEAIMNIIFWPG
+646 SMSDEAIMNIIFWPG

-723 GQTFAIPIQ
+723 GQIFAIPIQ

-737 ILKKQNEIK
+737 ILKSQNEIK

-751 RSIMYNNNIIPLY
+751 RTIMYNNNIIPLY
-764 YLADILGLEPV
+764 YLSDILELKPT

-783 LIIENDEKTIGLVV
+783 LIIESDDKTIGLVV
-797 DRLVGDQDILQ
+797 DRLLGDQDILQ

-840 IMHFDFNNA
+840 IMHFDFNKT
-849 VNSANNPKLLPS
+849 VSSANSSKLLPS
-861 DTLSYKR
+861 DMLTYKH
-868 ILVVDDSITTRTMIK
+868 ILIVDDSITTRTMIK
-883 NILLNIGYM
+883 NILLNIGYT

-930 RLKNDEMYMDIP
+930 LLKNDEMYMDIP

-948 MPEKSAKSKLNKTF
+948 LSEKSAKNKLKKSYI
-962 VDYYI
+962 DYYI
-967 SKDNFNQEE
+967 SKDNFDQNEF
-976 LASQVKQIL
+976 ASQVKRIL
-985 TKYHNK
+985 TKYHN

>member
-1 MDNQGNDS
+1 
-9 KNKEMFAIFQ
+9 
-19 LESEEILERLFNNLF
+19 
-34 DLEKKPADK
+34 
-43 DLISTIYQDLH
+43 
-54 SIKGAVRMVGF
+54 
-65 NNIQGIFHK
+65 
-74 MEDIFD
+74 
-80 AVNNGQFVLDKD
+80 
-92 TINLMSRSLETAS
+92 
-105 KYLQESVKNSREII
+105 
-119 DETYNAVIS
+119 
-128 NLEYILET
+128 
-136 GIHTEFT
+136 
-143 EQNNIIASSIADI
+143 
-156 AAGNIN
+156 
-162 QGSEALPQEEINQ
+162 
-175 AFNNCFEMIDGIVPE
+175 
-190 EETQD
+190 
-195 IVLLKEEVQNIH
+195 
-207 KFFIDSNLYEV
+207 
-218 RSSLENVIAKLDFVM
+218 
-233 NATNTLTISEIL
+233 
-245 ELRNELSSAAA
+245 
-256 KFTTSCIETEDAGLT
+256 
-271 FFEVA
+271 
-276 EKISMLQGSSIY
+276 
-288 AKEIEEDILHLKEDI
+288 
-303 ADPNLLEVINM
+303 
-314 ILEILRFISE
+314 
-324 NSVQLEEQ
+324 
-332 MMLTLKS
+332 
-339 AIEYC
+339 
-344 ASPNE
+344 
-349 SFDYDLILQQLE
+349 
-361 IMKQLLDLNYKKDNE
+361 MKQLLELNYKKD
-376 LTEIKNISTQTT
+376 TGVSEIKSLSTQT
-388 SNNKSS
+388 SSANKSNA
-394 SSTEIK
+394 STEIK

-432 IDAIK
+432 IDSIK
-437 IANEICQKDLL
+437 NANEACQKDLL

-463 SGSTDQY
+463 SGNTDQY

-483 DITQNVSK
+483 DITQNVSR
-491 TIYDLNSLYRSSKE
+491 TIYDLNSLYRASKE

-596 KSPVGRI
+596 KSPVGKI

-609 DDNKVIIDVFD
+609 DDNKVIIDVVD
-620 DGQGFNLQKIKDR
+620 DGQGFNLEKIKDR
-633 AVSRGFLTQEDID
+633 AVSRGFLTQDDID

-737 ILKKQNEIK
+737 ILKNQNEIK

-751 RSIMYNNNIIPLY
+751 RSILFNGNIIPLY
-764 YLADILGLEPV
+764 YLSDILELAPA
-775 PRGDKETI
+775 PRNEKETI
-783 LIIENDEKTIGLVV
+783 LIIEADDKTIGLVV
-797 DRLVGDQDILQ
+797 DKLLGDQDILQ

-840 IMHFDFNNA
+840 IMHYDFNKA
-849 VNSANNPKLLPS
+849 MVSANNQTLLTS
-861 DTLSYKR
+861 DVLSYKR
-868 ILVVDDSITTRTMIK
+868 ILIVDDSVTTRTMVK

-892 VDAVLDA
+892 VDTVLDA
-899 EEALVKLKL
+899 DEALVKLKL
-908 NHYDLII
+908 THYDLII

-930 RLKNDEMYMDIP
+930 RLRNDEMYADIP
-942 IIVMSS
+942 IIVISS
-948 MPEKSAKSKLNKTF
+948 LPENQARKRLNKLSIAH
-962 VDYYI
+962 YI
-967 SKDNFNQEE
+967 SKDNFDQAD
-976 LASQVKQIL
+976 LAMQVKEIL
-985 TKYHNK
+985 TKFHH

>member
-1 MDNQGNDS
+1 MDFLGNDNN
-9 KNKEMFAIFQ
+9 KNNKEMLAIFQ
-19 LESEEILERLFNNLF
+19 GESEEILERLFNNLF
-34 DLEKKPADK
+34 SLEDTPANK
-43 DLISTIYQDLH
+43 DLIGSIYRDLH
-54 SIKGAVRMVGF
+54 SLKGAVRMVGF

-80 AVNNGQFVLDKD
+80 AVNNDQFVLDKD
-92 TINLMSRSLETAS
+92 IINLMSRSLETAS
-105 KYLQESVKNSREII
+105 RYLQESIKNGREII
-119 DETYNAVIS
+119 DEEFTATLS
-128 NLEYILET
+128 NLEYILDIEMNEQTFRQNET
-136 GIHTEFT
+136 
-143 EQNNIIASSIADI
+143 IAEAGMAPREESS
-156 AAGNIN
+156 GLS
-162 QGSEALPQEEINQ
+162 QYQEEINSS
-175 AFNNCFEMIDGIVPE
+175 FNACFEIIDSIVPE
-190 EETQD
+190 EESQD
-195 IVLLKEEVQNIH
+195 IVILKEEVEKIYE
-207 KFFIDSNLYEV
+207 FFKNSNLYEV
-218 RSSLENVIAKLDFVM
+218 KTSLENILAKLDFVM
-233 NATNTLTISEIL
+233 NATNTFTISEIL

-256 KFTTSCIETEDAGLT
+256 KFTTSCIETEEGGLT
-271 FFEVA
+271 FFDIA

-288 AKEIEEDILHLKEDI
+288 AKEIKDDIAQLKEGIDDQNIIEIINVINDILD
-303 ADPNLLEVINM
+303 
-314 ILEILRFISE
+314 FISE

-332 MMLTLKS
+332 MMMTLKG
-339 AIEYC
+339 AVEYC

-349 SFDYDLILQQLE
+349 NIDNDLILQQLE
-361 IMKQLLDLNYKKDNE
+361 IMKQLLELNYKKD
-376 LTEIKNISTQTT
+376 TGVSEIKSLSTQT
-388 SNNKSS
+388 SSANKSNA
-394 SSTEIK
+394 STEIK

-432 IDAIK
+432 IDSIK
-437 IANEICQKDLL
+437 NANEACQKDLL

-463 SGSTDQY
+463 SGNTDQY

-483 DITQNVSK
+483 DITQNVSR
-491 TIYDLNSLYRSSKE
+491 TIYDLNSLYRASKE

-596 KSPVGRI
+596 KSPVGKI

-609 DDNKVIIDVFD
+609 DDNKVIIDVVD
-620 DGQGFNLQKIKDR
+620 DGQGFNLEKIKDR
-633 AVSRGFLTQEDID
+633 AVSRGFLTQDDID

-737 ILKKQNEIK
+737 ILKNQNEIK

-751 RSIMYNNNIIPLY
+751 RSILFNGNIIPLY
-764 YLADILGLEPV
+764 YLSDILELAPAQRNE
-775 PRGDKETI
+775 KETI
-783 LIIENDEKTIGLVV
+783 LIIEADDKTIGLVV
-797 DRLVGDQDILQ
+797 DKLLGDQDILQ

-840 IMHFDFNNA
+840 IMHYDFNKA
-849 VNSANNPKLLPS
+849 MISANNQELLTS
-861 DTLSYKR
+861 DVLSYKR
-868 ILVVDDSITTRTMIK
+868 ILIVDDSVTTRTMVK

-892 VDAVLDA
+892 VDTVLDA
-899 EEALVKLKL
+899 DEALVKLKL
-908 NHYDLII
+908 THYDLII

-930 RLKNDEMYMDIP
+930 RLRNDEMYADIP
-942 IIVMSS
+942 IIVISS
-948 MPEKSAKSKLNKTF
+948 LPENQARKRLNKLSIAH
-962 VDYYI
+962 YI
-967 SKDNFNQEE
+967 SKDNFDQAD
-976 LASQVKQIL
+976 LAMQVKEIL
-985 TKYHNK
+985 TKFHH

>member
-1 MDNQGNDS
+1 MDFLGNDNN
-9 KNKEMFAIFQ
+9 KNNKEMLAIFQ
-19 LESEEILERLFNNLF
+19 GESEEILERLFNNLF
-34 DLEKKPADK
+34 SLEDTPANK
-43 DLISTIYQDLH
+43 DLIGSIYRDLH
-54 SIKGAVRMVGF
+54 SLKGAVRMVGF

-80 AVNNGQFVLDKD
+80 AVNNDQFVLDKD
-92 TINLMSRSLETAS
+92 IINLMSRSLETAS
-105 KYLQESVKNSREII
+105 RYLQESIKNGREII
-119 DETYNAVIS
+119 DEEFTATLS
-128 NLEYILET
+128 NLEYILDIEMNEQTFRQNET
-136 GIHTEFT
+136 
-143 EQNNIIASSIADI
+143 IAEAGMAPREESS
-156 AAGNIN
+156 GLS
-162 QGSEALPQEEINQ
+162 QYQEEINSS
-175 AFNNCFEMIDGIVPE
+175 FNACFEIIDSIVPE
-190 EETQD
+190 EESQD
-195 IVLLKEEVQNIH
+195 IVILKEEVEKIYE
-207 KFFIDSNLYEV
+207 FFKNSNLYEV
-218 RSSLENVIAKLDFVM
+218 KTSLENILAKLDFVM
-233 NATNTLTISEIL
+233 NATNTFTISEIL

-256 KFTTSCIETEDAGLT
+256 KFTTSCIETEEGGLT
-271 FFEVA
+271 FFDIA

-288 AKEIEEDILHLKEDI
+288 AKEIKDDIAQLKEGIDDQNIIEIINVINDILD
-303 ADPNLLEVINM
+303 
-314 ILEILRFISE
+314 FISE

-332 MMLTLKS
+332 MMMTLKG
-339 AIEYC
+339 AVEYC

-349 SFDYDLILQQLE
+349 NIDNDLILQQLE
-361 IMKQLLDLNYKKDNE
+361 IMKQLLELNYKKD
-376 LTEIKNISTQTT
+376 TGVSEIKSLSTQT
-388 SNNKSS
+388 SSANKSNA
-394 SSTEIK
+394 STEIK

-432 IDAIK
+432 IDSIK
-437 IANEICQKDLL
+437 NANEACQKDLL

-463 SGSTDQY
+463 SGNTDQY

-483 DITQNVSK
+483 DITQNVSR
-491 TIYDLNSLYRSSKE
+491 TIYDLNSLYRASKE

-596 KSPVGRI
+596 KSPVGKI

-609 DDNKVIIDVFD
+609 DDNKVIIDVVD
-620 DGQGFNLQKIKDR
+620 DGQGFNLEKIKDR
-633 AVSRGFLTQEDID
+633 AVSRGFLTQDDID

-737 ILKKQNEIK
+737 ILKNQNEIK
-746 TNNGI
+746 TNNGV
-751 RSIMYNNNIIPLY
+751 RSILFNGNIIPLY
-764 YLADILGLEPV
+764 YLSDIFELAPA
-775 PRGDKETI
+775 PRNEKETI
-783 LIIENDEKTIGLVV
+783 LIIEADDKTIGLVV
-797 DRLVGDQDILQ
+797 DKLLGDQDILQ

-840 IMHFDFNNA
+840 IMHYDFNKA
-849 VNSANNPKLLPS
+849 MISANNQELLTS
-861 DTLSYKR
+861 DVLSYKR
-868 ILVVDDSITTRTMIK
+868 ILIVDDSVTTRTMVK

-892 VDAVLDA
+892 VDTVLDA
-899 EEALVKLKL
+899 DEALVKLKL
-908 NHYDLII
+908 THYDLII

-930 RLKNDEMYMDIP
+930 RLRNDEMYADIP
-942 IIVMSS
+942 IIVISS
-948 MPEKSAKSKLNKTF
+948 LPENQARKRLNKLSIAH
-962 VDYYI
+962 YI
-967 SKDNFNQEE
+967 SKDNFDQAD
-976 LASQVKQIL
+976 LAMQVKEIL
-985 TKYHNK
+985 TKFHH

>member
-1 MDNQGNDS
+1 MGISENEN
-9 KNKEMFAIFQ
+9 NKEMFAIFQ
-19 LESEEILERLFNNLF
+19 GESEEIIERLLNNLF
-34 DLEKKPADK
+34 ALEETPANK
-43 DLISTIYQDLH
+43 SLIDTIYRDLH
-54 SIKGAVRMVGF
+54 SLKGAVRMVGF
-65 NNIQGIFHK
+65 NNIQSVFHK

-80 AVNNGQFVLDKD
+80 ATKSGE
-92 TINLMSRSLETAS
+92 ISLEFNTIIMMLRALETTS
-105 KYLQESVKNSREII
+105 SYLHESIKNEREII
-119 DETYNAVIS
+119 DENFSEIITNLDYIIS
-128 NLEYILET
+128 SEENEQTFKNNETIVNIIDCTQNET
-136 GIHTEFT
+136 GEI
-143 EQNNIIASSIADI
+143 SSH
-156 AAGNIN
+156 
-162 QGSEALPQEEINQ
+162 QEEIN
-175 AFNNCFEMIDGIVPE
+175 ASFNTCFEIIDSIIPE
-190 EETQD
+190 EESQD
-195 IVLLKEEVQNIH
+195 FVILKEEVLKIYEYF
-207 KFFIDSNLYEV
+207 KDTNLYEV
-218 RSSLENVIAKLDFVM
+218 KTSLETILTKLDLVM
-233 NATNTLTISEIL
+233 NATNKFTISEIL

-256 KFTTSCIETEDAGLT
+256 KYTTSCIETEESGLT
-271 FFEVA
+271 FFDIA
-276 EKISMLQGSSIY
+276 EKINMLQGSSIY
-288 AKEIEEDILHLKEDI
+288 AQEIQNDITKIKENVEDQNIIEI
-303 ADPNLLEVINM
+303 INA
-314 ILEILRFISE
+314 LDEILSFISE

-339 AIEYC
+339 AVEYC

-349 SFDYDLILQQLE
+349 SIDNDLILQQLE
-361 IMKQLLDLNYKKDNE
+361 IMKQLLELNYKKDSGIN
-376 LTEIKNISTQTT
+376 EIKTLSTQTT
-388 SNNKSS
+388 FGNKSS
-394 SSTEIK
+394 STTEIK
-400 TLHVNAQKL
+400 TLHVNAHKL

-432 IDAIK
+432 IDSIK
-437 IANEICQKDLL
+437 NANEVCQKDLL

-463 SGSTDQY
+463 YGSADQY

-483 DITQNVSK
+483 DITQNISK

-505 DDMKMRLIIDEMES
+505 DDIKMRLIIDEMES

-553 EIEGKDTCA
+553 EIEGKETCA

-596 KSPVGRI
+596 KNPVGKI

-609 DDNKVIIDVFD
+609 DDNKVIIDVVD
-620 DGQGFNLQKIKDR
+620 DGQGFNLEKIKDR
-633 AVSRGFLTQEDID
+633 AVARGFLTQDDID
-646 SMTDEAIMNIIFWPG
+646 GMTDEAIMNIIFWPG

-737 ILKKQNEIK
+737 ILKNQKDIN
-746 TNNGI
+746 TNNGT
-751 RSIMYNNNIIPLY
+751 RSIVYDNKIVPLF
-764 YLADILGLEPV
+764 YLSDILELETS
-775 PRGDKETI
+775 PRRDKETI
-783 LIIENDEKTIGLVV
+783 LIIETDEKTIGLVV
-797 DRLVGDQDILQ
+797 DKLLGDQDILQ

-840 IMHFDFNNA
+840 ILHFDFQKAITSTQNN
-849 VNSANNPKLLPS
+849 KLLTS
-861 DTLSYKR
+861 DILSYKR
-868 ILVVDDSITTRTMIK
+868 ILIVDDSITTRTMIK
-883 NILLNIGYM
+883 NILMNIGYET
-892 VDAVLDA
+892 DAVLDA
-899 EEALVKLKL
+899 EEALIKLK
-908 NHYDLII
+908 NCHYDLII
-915 TDLTMPKIDGYEFIE
+915 TDLTMPKVDGYEFIE
-930 RLKNDEMYMDIP
+930 RLRNDEMYADIP
-942 IIVMSS
+942 IIAISS
-948 MPEKSAKSKLNKTF
+948 LPEEKVKTKLQKLNVDSYICKEDFEQMEFSKQIKT
-962 VDYYI
+962 
-967 SKDNFNQEE
+967 
-976 LASQVKQIL
+976 IL
-985 TKYHNK
+985 TKYHK

>member
-1 MDNQGNDS
+1 MDFLGNDNN
-9 KNKEMFAIFQ
+9 KNNKEMLAIFQ
-19 LESEEILERLFNNLF
+19 GESEEILERLFNNLF
-34 DLEKKPADK
+34 SLEDTPANK
-43 DLISTIYQDLH
+43 DLIGSIYRDLH
-54 SIKGAVRMVGF
+54 SLKGAVRMVGF

-80 AVNNGQFVLDKD
+80 AVNNDQFVLDKD
-92 TINLMSRSLETAS
+92 IINLMSRSLETAS
-105 KYLQESVKNSREII
+105 RYLQESIKNGREII
-119 DETYNAVIS
+119 DEEFTATLS
-128 NLEYILET
+128 NLEYILDIEMNEQTFRQNET
-136 GIHTEFT
+136 
-143 EQNNIIASSIADI
+143 IAEAGMAPREESS
-156 AAGNIN
+156 GLS
-162 QGSEALPQEEINQ
+162 QYQEEINSS
-175 AFNNCFEMIDGIVPE
+175 FNACFEIIDSIIPE
-190 EETQD
+190 EESQD
-195 IVLLKEEVQNIH
+195 IVILKEEVEKIYE
-207 KFFIDSNLYEV
+207 FFKNSNLYEV
-218 RSSLENVIAKLDFVM
+218 KTSLENILAKLDFVM
-233 NATNTLTISEIL
+233 NATNTFTISEIL

-256 KFTTSCIETEDAGLT
+256 KFTTSCIETEEGGLT
-271 FFEVA
+271 FFDIA

-288 AKEIEEDILHLKEDI
+288 AKEIKDDIAQLKEGIDDQNIIEIINVINDILD
-303 ADPNLLEVINM
+303 
-314 ILEILRFISE
+314 FISE

-332 MMLTLKS
+332 MMMTLKG
-339 AIEYC
+339 AVEYC

-349 SFDYDLILQQLE
+349 NIDNDLILQQLE
-361 IMKQLLDLNYKKDNE
+361 IMKQLLELNYKKD
-376 LTEIKNISTQTT
+376 TGVSEIKSLSTQT
-388 SNNKSS
+388 SSANKSNA
-394 SSTEIK
+394 STEIK

-432 IDAIK
+432 IDSIK
-437 IANEICQKDLL
+437 NANEACQKDLL

-463 SGSTDQY
+463 SGNTDQY

-483 DITQNVSK
+483 DITQNVSR
-491 TIYDLNSLYRSSKE
+491 TIYDLNSLYRASKE

-596 KSPVGRI
+596 KSPVGKI

-609 DDNKVIIDVFD
+609 DDNKVIIDVVD
-620 DGQGFNLQKIKDR
+620 DGQGFNLEKIKDR
-633 AVSRGFLTQEDID
+633 AVSRGFLTQDDID

-737 ILKKQNEIK
+737 ILKNQNEIK
-746 TNNGI
+746 TNNGV
-751 RSIMYNNNIIPLY
+751 RSILFNGNIIPLY
-764 YLADILGLEPV
+764 YLSDILELAPA
-775 PRGDKETI
+775 PRNEKETI
-783 LIIENDEKTIGLVV
+783 LIIEADDKTIGLVV
-797 DRLVGDQDILQ
+797 DKLLGDQDILQ

-840 IMHFDFNNA
+840 IMHYDFNKA
-849 VNSANNPKLLPS
+849 MISANNQELLTS
-861 DTLSYKR
+861 DVLSYKR
-868 ILVVDDSITTRTMIK
+868 ILIVDDSVTTRTMVK

-892 VDAVLDA
+892 VDTVLDA
-899 EEALVKLKL
+899 DEALVKLKL
-908 NHYDLII
+908 THYDLII

-930 RLKNDEMYMDIP
+930 RLRNDEMYADIP
-942 IIVMSS
+942 IIVISS
-948 MPEKSAKSKLNKTF
+948 LPENQARKRLNKLSIAH
-962 VDYYI
+962 YI
-967 SKDNFNQEE
+967 SKDNFDQAD
-976 LASQVKQIL
+976 LAMQVKEIL
-985 TKYHNK
+985 TKFHH

>member
-1 MDNQGNDS
+1 MDFLGNDNN
-9 KNKEMFAIFQ
+9 KNNKEMLAIFQ
-19 LESEEILERLFNNLF
+19 GESEEILERLLNNLF
-34 DLEKKPADK
+34 SLEDTPANK
-43 DLISTIYQDLH
+43 DLIGSIYRDLH
-54 SIKGAVRMVGF
+54 SLKGAVRMVGF

-80 AVNNGQFVLDKD
+80 AVNNDQFVLDKD
-92 TINLMSRSLETAS
+92 IINLMSRSLETAS
-105 KYLQESVKNSREII
+105 RYLQESIKNGREII
-119 DETYNAVIS
+119 DEEFTATLS
-128 NLEYILET
+128 NLEYILDIEMNEQTFRQNET
-136 GIHTEFT
+136 
-143 EQNNIIASSIADI
+143 IAEAGMAPREESS
-156 AAGNIN
+156 GLS
-162 QGSEALPQEEINQ
+162 QYQEEINSS
-175 AFNNCFEMIDGIVPE
+175 FNACFEIIDSIVPE
-190 EETQD
+190 EESQD
-195 IVLLKEEVQNIH
+195 IVILKEEVEKIYE
-207 KFFIDSNLYEV
+207 FFKNSNLYEV
-218 RSSLENVIAKLDFVM
+218 KTSLENILAKLDFVM
-233 NATNTLTISEIL
+233 NATNTFTISEIL

-256 KFTTSCIETEDAGLT
+256 KFTTSCIETEEGGLT
-271 FFEVA
+271 FFDIA

-288 AKEIEEDILHLKEDI
+288 AKEIKDDIAQLKEGVDDQNIIEIINVINDILD
-303 ADPNLLEVINM
+303 
-314 ILEILRFISE
+314 FISE

-332 MMLTLKS
+332 MMMTLKG
-339 AIEYC
+339 AVEYC

-349 SFDYDLILQQLE
+349 NIDNDLILQQLE
-361 IMKQLLDLNYKKDNE
+361 IMKQLLELNYKKD
-376 LTEIKNISTQTT
+376 TGVSEIKSLSTQT
-388 SNNKSS
+388 SSANKSNA
-394 SSTEIK
+394 STEIK

-432 IDAIK
+432 IDSIK
-437 IANEICQKDLL
+437 NANEACQKDLL

-463 SGSTDQY
+463 SGNTDQY

-483 DITQNVSK
+483 DITQNVSR
-491 TIYDLNSLYRSSKE
+491 TIYDLNSLYRASKE
-505 DDMKMRLIIDEMES
+505 DDIKMRLIIDEMES

-596 KSPVGRI
+596 KSPVGKI

-609 DDNKVIIDVFD
+609 DDNKVIIDVVD
-620 DGQGFNLQKIKDR
+620 DGQGFNLEKIKDR
-633 AVSRGFLTQEDID
+633 AVSRGFLTQDDID

-737 ILKKQNEIK
+737 ILKNQNEIK

-751 RSIMYNNNIIPLY
+751 RSILFNGNIIPLY
-764 YLADILGLEPV
+764 YLSDILELAPA
-775 PRGDKETI
+775 PRNGKETI
-783 LIIENDEKTIGLVV
+783 LIIEADDKTIGLVV
-797 DRLVGDQDILQ
+797 DKLLGDQDILQ

-840 IMHFDFNNA
+840 IMHYDFNKA
-849 VNSANNPKLLPS
+849 MVSANNQTLLTS
-861 DTLSYKR
+861 DILSYKR
-868 ILVVDDSITTRTMIK
+868 ILIVDDSVTTRTMVK

-892 VDAVLDA
+892 VDTVLDA
-899 EEALVKLKL
+899 DEALVKLKL
-908 NHYDLII
+908 THYDLII

-930 RLKNDEMYMDIP
+930 RLRNDEMYADIP
-942 IIVMSS
+942 IIVISS
-948 MPEKSAKSKLNKTF
+948 LPENQAKKRLNKLSIAH
-962 VDYYI
+962 YI
-967 SKDNFNQEE
+967 SKDNFAQAD
-976 LASQVKQIL
+976 LAMQVKEIL
-985 TKYHNK
+985 TKFHH

>member
-1 MDNQGNDS
+1 MDFLGNDNN
-9 KNKEMFAIFQ
+9 KNNKEMLAIFQ
-19 LESEEILERLFNNLF
+19 GESEEILERLFNNLF
-34 DLEKKPADK
+34 SLEDTPANK
-43 DLISTIYQDLH
+43 DLIGSIYRDLH
-54 SIKGAVRMVGF
+54 SLKGAVRMVGF

-80 AVNNGQFVLDKD
+80 AVNNDQFVLDKD
-92 TINLMSRSLETAS
+92 IINLMSRSLETAS
-105 KYLQESVKNSREII
+105 RYLQESIKNGREII
-119 DETYNAVIS
+119 DEEFTATLS
-128 NLEYILET
+128 NLEYILDIEMNEQTFRQNET
-136 GIHTEFT
+136 
-143 EQNNIIASSIADI
+143 IAEAGMAPREESS
-156 AAGNIN
+156 GLS
-162 QGSEALPQEEINQ
+162 QYQEEINSS
-175 AFNNCFEMIDGIVPE
+175 FNACFEIIDSIVPE
-190 EETQD
+190 EESQD
-195 IVLLKEEVQNIH
+195 IVILKEEVEKIYE
-207 KFFIDSNLYEV
+207 FFKNSNLYEV
-218 RSSLENVIAKLDFVM
+218 KTSLENILAKLDFVM
-233 NATNTLTISEIL
+233 NATNTFTISEIL

-256 KFTTSCIETEDAGLT
+256 KFTTSCIETEEGGLT
-271 FFEVA
+271 FFDIA

-288 AKEIEEDILHLKEDI
+288 AKEIKDDIAQLKEGVDDQNIIEIINVINDILD
-303 ADPNLLEVINM
+303 
-314 ILEILRFISE
+314 FISE

-332 MMLTLKS
+332 MMMTLKG
-339 AIEYC
+339 AVEYC

-349 SFDYDLILQQLE
+349 NIDNDLILQQLE
-361 IMKQLLDLNYKKDNE
+361 IMKQLLELNYKKD
-376 LTEIKNISTQTT
+376 TGVSEIKSLSTQT
-388 SNNKSS
+388 SSANKSNA
-394 SSTEIK
+394 STEIK

-432 IDAIK
+432 IDSIK
-437 IANEICQKDLL
+437 NANEACQKDLL

-463 SGSTDQY
+463 SGNTDQY

-483 DITQNVSK
+483 DITQNVSR
-491 TIYDLNSLYRSSKE
+491 TIYDLNSLYRASKE

-596 KSPVGRI
+596 KSPVGKI

-609 DDNKVIIDVFD
+609 DDNKVIIDVVD
-620 DGQGFNLQKIKDR
+620 DGQGFNLEKIKDR
-633 AVSRGFLTQEDID
+633 AVSRGFLTQDDID

-737 ILKKQNEIK
+737 ILKNQNEIK

-751 RSIMYNNNIIPLY
+751 RSILFNGNIIPLY
-764 YLADILGLEPV
+764 YLSDILELAPAQRNE
-775 PRGDKETI
+775 KETI
-783 LIIENDEKTIGLVV
+783 LIIEADDKTIGLVV
-797 DRLVGDQDILQ
+797 DKLLGDQDILQ

-840 IMHFDFNNA
+840 IMHYDFNKA
-849 VNSANNPKLLPS
+849 MISANNQELLTS
-861 DTLSYKR
+861 DVLSYKR
-868 ILVVDDSITTRTMIK
+868 ILIVDDSVTTRTMVK

-892 VDAVLDA
+892 VDTVLDA
-899 EEALVKLKL
+899 DEALVKLKL
-908 NHYDLII
+908 THYDLII

-930 RLKNDEMYMDIP
+930 RLRNDEMYADIP
-942 IIVMSS
+942 IIVISS
-948 MPEKSAKSKLNKTF
+948 LPENQASKRLNKLF
-962 VDYYI
+962 IAHYI
-967 SKDNFNQEE
+967 SKDNFDQAD
-976 LASQVKQIL
+976 LAMQVKKIL
-985 TKYHNK
+985 TKFHH

>member
-1 MDNQGNDS
+1 MDFLGNDNN
-9 KNKEMFAIFQ
+9 KNNKEMLAIFQ
-19 LESEEILERLFNNLF
+19 GESEEILERLFNNLF
-34 DLEKKPADK
+34 SLEDTPANK
-43 DLISTIYQDLH
+43 DLIGSIYRDLH
-54 SIKGAVRMVGF
+54 SLKGAVRMVGF

-80 AVNNGQFVLDKD
+80 AVNNDQFVLDKD
-92 TINLMSRSLETAS
+92 IINLMSRSLETAS
-105 KYLQESVKNSREII
+105 RYLQESIKNGREII
-119 DETYNAVIS
+119 DEEFPATLS
-128 NLEYILET
+128 NLEYILDIEMNEQTFRQNET
-136 GIHTEFT
+136 
-143 EQNNIIASSIADI
+143 IAEAGMAPREESS
-156 AAGNIN
+156 GLS
-162 QGSEALPQEEINQ
+162 QYQEEINSS
-175 AFNNCFEMIDGIVPE
+175 FNACFEIIDSIVPE
-190 EETQD
+190 EESQD
-195 IVLLKEEVQNIH
+195 IVILKEEVEKIYE
-207 KFFIDSNLYEV
+207 FFKNSNLYEV
-218 RSSLENVIAKLDFVM
+218 KTSLENILAKLDFVM
-233 NATNTLTISEIL
+233 NATNTFTISEIL

-256 KFTTSCIETEDAGLT
+256 KFTTSCIETEEGGLT
-271 FFEVA
+271 FFDIA

-288 AKEIEEDILHLKEDI
+288 AKEIKDDIAQLKEGIDDQNIIEIINVINDILD
-303 ADPNLLEVINM
+303 
-314 ILEILRFISE
+314 FISE

-332 MMLTLKS
+332 MMMTLKG
-339 AIEYC
+339 AVEYC

-349 SFDYDLILQQLE
+349 NIDNDLILQQLE
-361 IMKQLLDLNYKKDNE
+361 IMKQLLELNYKKD
-376 LTEIKNISTQTT
+376 TGVSEIKSLSTQT
-388 SNNKSS
+388 SSANKSNA
-394 SSTEIK
+394 STEIK

-432 IDAIK
+432 IDSIK
-437 IANEICQKDLL
+437 NANEACQKDLL

-463 SGSTDQY
+463 SGNTDQY

-483 DITQNVSK
+483 DITQNVSR
-491 TIYDLNSLYRSSKE
+491 TIYDLNSLYRASKE

-596 KSPVGRI
+596 KSPVGKI

-609 DDNKVIIDVFD
+609 DDNKVIIDVVD
-620 DGQGFNLQKIKDR
+620 DGQGFNLEKIKDR
-633 AVSRGFLTQEDID
+633 AVSRGFLTQDDID

-737 ILKKQNEIK
+737 ILKNQNEIK

-751 RSIMYNNNIIPLY
+751 RSILFNGNIIPLY
-764 YLADILGLEPV
+764 YLSDILELAPA
-775 PRGDKETI
+775 PRNEKETI
-783 LIIENDEKTIGLVV
+783 LIIEADDKTIGLVV
-797 DRLVGDQDILQ
+797 DKLLGDQDILQ

-840 IMHFDFNNA
+840 IMHYDFNKA
-849 VNSANNPKLLPS
+849 MISANNQELLTS
-861 DTLSYKR
+861 DVLSYKR
-868 ILVVDDSITTRTMIK
+868 ILIVDDSVTTRTMVK

-892 VDAVLDA
+892 VDTVLDA
-899 EEALVKLKL
+899 DEALVKLKL
-908 NHYDLII
+908 THYDLII

-930 RLKNDEMYMDIP
+930 RLRNDEMYADIP
-942 IIVMSS
+942 IIVISS
-948 MPEKSAKSKLNKTF
+948 LPENQARKRLNKLSIAH
-962 VDYYI
+962 YI
-967 SKDNFNQEE
+967 SKDNFDQAD
-976 LASQVKQIL
+976 LAMQVKEIL
-985 TKYHNK
+985 TKFHH

>member
-1 MDNQGNDS
+1 MDFLGNDNN
-9 KNKEMFAIFQ
+9 KNNKEMLAIFQ
-19 LESEEILERLFNNLF
+19 GESEEILERLFNNLF
-34 DLEKKPADK
+34 SLEDTPANK
-43 DLISTIYQDLH
+43 DLIGSIYRDLH
-54 SIKGAVRMVGF
+54 SLKGAVRMVGF

-80 AVNNGQFVLDKD
+80 AVNNDQFVLDKD
-92 TINLMSRSLETAS
+92 IINLMSRSLETAS
-105 KYLQESVKNSREII
+105 RYLQESIKNGREII
-119 DETYNAVIS
+119 DEEFTATLS
-128 NLEYILET
+128 NLEYILDIEMNEQTFRQNET
-136 GIHTEFT
+136 
-143 EQNNIIASSIADI
+143 IAEAGMAPREESS
-156 AAGNIN
+156 GLS
-162 QGSEALPQEEINQ
+162 QYQEEINSS
-175 AFNNCFEMIDGIVPE
+175 FNACFEIIDSIVPE
-190 EETQD
+190 EESQD
-195 IVLLKEEVQNIH
+195 IVILKEEVEKIYE
-207 KFFIDSNLYEV
+207 FFKNSNLYEV
-218 RSSLENVIAKLDFVM
+218 KTSLENILAKLDFVM
-233 NATNTLTISEIL
+233 NATNTFTISEIL

-256 KFTTSCIETEDAGLT
+256 KFTTSCIETEEGGLT
-271 FFEVA
+271 FFDIA

-288 AKEIEEDILHLKEDI
+288 AKEIKDDIAQLKEGIDDQNIIEIINVINDILD
-303 ADPNLLEVINM
+303 
-314 ILEILRFISE
+314 FISE

-332 MMLTLKS
+332 MMMTLKG
-339 AIEYC
+339 AVEYC

-349 SFDYDLILQQLE
+349 NIDNDLILQQLE
-361 IMKQLLDLNYKKDNE
+361 IMKQLLELNYKKD
-376 LTEIKNISTQTT
+376 TGVSEIKSLSTQT
-388 SNNKSS
+388 SSANKSNA
-394 SSTEIK
+394 STEIK

-432 IDAIK
+432 IDSIK
-437 IANEICQKDLL
+437 NANEACQKDLL

-463 SGSTDQY
+463 SGNTDQY

-483 DITQNVSK
+483 DITQNVSR
-491 TIYDLNSLYRSSKE
+491 TIYDLNSLYRASKE

-596 KSPVGRI
+596 KSPVGKI

-609 DDNKVIIDVFD
+609 DDNKVIIDVVD
-620 DGQGFNLQKIKDR
+620 DGQGFNLEKIKDR
-633 AVSRGFLTQEDID
+633 AVSRGFLTQDDID

-701 SCVHIEIPVTL
+701 SCVHIEIAVTL

-737 ILKKQNEIK
+737 ILKNQNEIK
-746 TNNGI
+746 TNNGV
-751 RSIMYNNNIIPLY
+751 RSILFNGNIIPLY
-764 YLADILGLEPV
+764 YLSDILELAPA
-775 PRGDKETI
+775 PRNEKETI
-783 LIIENDEKTIGLVV
+783 LIIEADDKTIGLVV
-797 DRLVGDQDILQ
+797 DKLLGDQDILQ

-840 IMHFDFNNA
+840 IMHYDFNKA
-849 VNSANNPKLLPS
+849 MISANNQELLTS
-861 DTLSYKR
+861 DVLSYKR
-868 ILVVDDSITTRTMIK
+868 ILIVDDSVTTRTMVK

-892 VDAVLDA
+892 VDTVLDA
-899 EEALVKLKL
+899 DEALVKLKL
-908 NHYDLII
+908 THYDLII

-930 RLKNDEMYMDIP
+930 RLRNDEMYADIP
-942 IIVMSS
+942 IIVISS
-948 MPEKSAKSKLNKTF
+948 LPENQARKRLNKLSIAH
-962 VDYYI
+962 YI
-967 SKDNFNQEE
+967 SKDNFDQAD
-976 LASQVKQIL
+976 LAMQVKEIL
-985 TKYHNK
+985 TKFHH

>member
-1 MDNQGNDS
+1 MDFLGNDNN
-9 KNKEMFAIFQ
+9 KNNKEMLAIFQ
-19 LESEEILERLFNNLF
+19 GESEEILERLFNNLF
-34 DLEKKPADK
+34 SLEDTPANK
-43 DLISTIYQDLH
+43 DLIGSIYRDLH
-54 SIKGAVRMVGF
+54 SLKGAVRMVGF

-80 AVNNGQFVLDKD
+80 AVNNDQFVLDKD
-92 TINLMSRSLETAS
+92 IINLMSRSLETAS
-105 KYLQESVKNSREII
+105 RYLQESIKNGREII
-119 DETYNAVIS
+119 DEEFTATLS
-128 NLEYILET
+128 NLEYILDIEMNEQTFRQNET
-136 GIHTEFT
+136 
-143 EQNNIIASSIADI
+143 IAEAGMAPREESS
-156 AAGNIN
+156 GLS
-162 QGSEALPQEEINQ
+162 QYQEEINSS
-175 AFNNCFEMIDGIVPE
+175 FNACFEIIDSIVPE
-190 EETQD
+190 EESQD
-195 IVLLKEEVQNIH
+195 IVILKEEVEKIYE
-207 KFFIDSNLYEV
+207 FFKNSNLYEV
-218 RSSLENVIAKLDFVM
+218 KTSLENILAKLDFVM
-233 NATNTLTISEIL
+233 NATNTFTISEIL

-256 KFTTSCIETEDAGLT
+256 KFTTSCIETEEGGLT
-271 FFEVA
+271 FFDIA

-288 AKEIEEDILHLKEDI
+288 AKEIKDDIAQLKEGIDDQNIIEIINVINDILD
-303 ADPNLLEVINM
+303 
-314 ILEILRFISE
+314 FISE

-332 MMLTLKS
+332 MMMTLKG
-339 AIEYC
+339 AVEYC

-349 SFDYDLILQQLE
+349 NIDNDLILQQLE
-361 IMKQLLDLNYKKDNE
+361 IMKQLLELNYKKD
-376 LTEIKNISTQTT
+376 TGVSEIKSLSTQT
-388 SNNKSS
+388 SSANKSNA
-394 SSTEIK
+394 STEIK

-432 IDAIK
+432 IDSIK
-437 IANEICQKDLL
+437 NANEACQKDLL

-463 SGSTDQY
+463 SGNTDQY

-483 DITQNVSK
+483 DITQNVSR
-491 TIYDLNSLYRSSKE
+491 TIYDLNSLYRASKE

-576 ILRNAIDH
+576 ILHNAIDH

-596 KSPVGRI
+596 KSPVGKI

-609 DDNKVIIDVFD
+609 DDNKVIIDVVD
-620 DGQGFNLQKIKDR
+620 DGQGFNLEKIKDR
-633 AVSRGFLTQEDID
+633 AVSRGFLTQDDID

-737 ILKKQNEIK
+737 ILKNQNEIK

-751 RSIMYNNNIIPLY
+751 RSILFNGNIIPLY
-764 YLADILGLEPV
+764 YLSDILELAPAPKNE
-775 PRGDKETI
+775 KETI
-783 LIIENDEKTIGLVV
+783 LIIEADDKTIGLVV
-797 DRLVGDQDILQ
+797 DKLLGDQDILQ

-840 IMHFDFNNA
+840 IMHYDFNKA
-849 VNSANNPKLLPS
+849 MVSANNQTLLTS
-861 DTLSYKR
+861 DVLSYKR
-868 ILVVDDSITTRTMIK
+868 ILIVDDSVTTRTMVK

-892 VDAVLDA
+892 VDTVLDA
-899 EEALVKLKL
+899 DEALVKLKL
-908 NHYDLII
+908 THYDLII

-930 RLKNDEMYMDIP
+930 RLRNDEMYADIP
-942 IIVMSS
+942 IIVISS
-948 MPEKSAKSKLNKTF
+948 LPENQARKRLNKLSIAH
-962 VDYYI
+962 YI
-967 SKDNFNQEE
+967 SKDNFDQAD
-976 LASQVKQIL
+976 LAMQVKEIL
-985 TKYHNK
+985 TKFHH

>member
-1 MDNQGNDS
+1 MDFLGNDNN
-9 KNKEMFAIFQ
+9 KNNKEMLAIFQ
-19 LESEEILERLFNNLF
+19 GESEEILERLFNNLF
-34 DLEKKPADK
+34 SLEDTPANK
-43 DLISTIYQDLH
+43 DLIGSIYRDLH
-54 SIKGAVRMVGF
+54 SLKGAVRMVGF

-80 AVNNGQFVLDKD
+80 AVNNDQFVLDKD
-92 TINLMSRSLETAS
+92 IINLMSRSLETAS
-105 KYLQESVKNSREII
+105 RYLQESIKNGREII
-119 DETYNAVIS
+119 DEEFTATLS
-128 NLEYILET
+128 NLEYILDIEMNEQTFRQNET
-136 GIHTEFT
+136 
-143 EQNNIIASSIADI
+143 IAEAGMAPREESS
-156 AAGNIN
+156 GLS
-162 QGSEALPQEEINQ
+162 QYQEEINSS
-175 AFNNCFEMIDGIVPE
+175 FNACFEIIDSIVPE
-190 EETQD
+190 EESQD
-195 IVLLKEEVQNIH
+195 IVILKEEVEKIYE
-207 KFFIDSNLYEV
+207 FFKNSNLYEV
-218 RSSLENVIAKLDFVM
+218 KTSLENILAKLDFVM
-233 NATNTLTISEIL
+233 NATNTFTISEIL

-256 KFTTSCIETEDAGLT
+256 KFTTSCIETEEGGLT
-271 FFEVA
+271 FFDIA

-288 AKEIEEDILHLKEDI
+288 AKEIKDDIAQLKEGIDDQNIIEIINVINDILD
-303 ADPNLLEVINM
+303 
-314 ILEILRFISE
+314 FISE

-332 MMLTLKS
+332 MMMTLKG
-339 AIEYC
+339 AVEYC

-349 SFDYDLILQQLE
+349 NIDNDLILQQLE
-361 IMKQLLDLNYKKDNE
+361 IMKQLLELNYKRD
-376 LTEIKNISTQTT
+376 TGVSEIKRLSTQT
-388 SNNKSS
+388 SSANKSNA
-394 SSTEIK
+394 STEIK

-432 IDAIK
+432 IDSIK
-437 IANEICQKDLL
+437 NANEACQKDLL

-463 SGSTDQY
+463 SGNTDQY

-483 DITQNVSK
+483 DITQNVSR
-491 TIYDLNSLYRSSKE
+491 TIYDLNSLYRASKE

-596 KSPVGRI
+596 KSPVGKI

-609 DDNKVIIDVFD
+609 DDNKVIIDVVD
-620 DGQGFNLQKIKDR
+620 DGQGFNLEKIKDR
-633 AVSRGFLTQEDID
+633 AVSRGFLTQDDID

-737 ILKKQNEIK
+737 ILKNQNEIK
-746 TNNGI
+746 TNNGV
-751 RSIMYNNNIIPLY
+751 RSILFNGNIIPLY
-764 YLADILGLEPV
+764 YLSDILELAPA
-775 PRGDKETI
+775 PRNEKETI
-783 LIIENDEKTIGLVV
+783 LIIEADDKTIGLVV
-797 DRLVGDQDILQ
+797 DKLLGDQDILQ

-840 IMHFDFNNA
+840 IMHYDFNKA
-849 VNSANNPKLLPS
+849 MISANNQELLTS
-861 DTLSYKR
+861 DVLSYKR
-868 ILVVDDSITTRTMIK
+868 ILIVDDSVTTRTMVK

-892 VDAVLDA
+892 VDTVLDA
-899 EEALVKLKL
+899 DEALVKLKL
-908 NHYDLII
+908 THYDLII

-930 RLKNDEMYMDIP
+930 RLRNDEMYADIP
-942 IIVMSS
+942 IIVISS
-948 MPEKSAKSKLNKTF
+948 LPENQARKRLNKLSIAH
-962 VDYYI
+962 YI
-967 SKDNFNQEE
+967 SKDNFDQAD
-976 LASQVKQIL
+976 LAMQVKEIL
-985 TKYHNK
+985 TKFHH

>member
-1 MDNQGNDS
+1 MDFLGNDNN
-9 KNKEMFAIFQ
+9 KNNKEMLAIFQ
-19 LESEEILERLFNNLF
+19 GESEEILERLFNNLF
-34 DLEKKPADK
+34 SLEDTPANK
-43 DLISTIYQDLH
+43 DLIGSIYRDLH
-54 SIKGAVRMVGF
+54 SLKGAVRMVGF

-80 AVNNGQFVLDKD
+80 AVNNDQFVLDKD
-92 TINLMSRSLETAS
+92 IINLMSRSLETAS
-105 KYLQESVKNSREII
+105 RYLQESIKNGREII
-119 DETYNAVIS
+119 DEEFTATLS
-128 NLEYILET
+128 NLEYILDIEMNEQTFRQNET
-136 GIHTEFT
+136 
-143 EQNNIIASSIADI
+143 IAEAGMAPREESS
-156 AAGNIN
+156 GLS
-162 QGSEALPQEEINQ
+162 QYQEEINSS
-175 AFNNCFEMIDGIVPE
+175 FNACFEIIDSIVPE
-190 EETQD
+190 EESQD
-195 IVLLKEEVQNIH
+195 IVILKEEVEKIYE
-207 KFFIDSNLYEV
+207 FFKNSNLYEV
-218 RSSLENVIAKLDFVM
+218 KTSLENILAKLDFVM
-233 NATNTLTISEIL
+233 NATNTFTISEIL

-256 KFTTSCIETEDAGLT
+256 KFTTSCIETEEGGLT
-271 FFEVA
+271 FFDIA

-288 AKEIEEDILHLKEDI
+288 AKEIKDDIAQLKEGIDDQNIIEIINVINDILD
-303 ADPNLLEVINM
+303 
-314 ILEILRFISE
+314 FISE

-332 MMLTLKS
+332 MMMTLKG
-339 AIEYC
+339 AVEYC

-349 SFDYDLILQQLE
+349 NIDNDLILQQLE
-361 IMKQLLDLNYKKDNE
+361 IMKQLLELNYKKD
-376 LTEIKNISTQTT
+376 TGVSEIKSLSTQT
-388 SNNKSS
+388 SSANKSNA
-394 SSTEIK
+394 STEIK

-432 IDAIK
+432 IDSIK
-437 IANEICQKDLL
+437 NANEACQKDLL

-463 SGSTDQY
+463 SGNTDQY
-470 TGVFVK
+470 TGVFVQ

-483 DITQNVSK
+483 DITQNVSR
-491 TIYDLNSLYRSSKE
+491 TIYDLNSLYRASKE

-596 KSPVGRI
+596 KSPVGKI

-609 DDNKVIIDVFD
+609 DDNKVIIDVVD
-620 DGQGFNLQKIKDR
+620 DGQGFNLEKIKDR
-633 AVSRGFLTQEDID
+633 AVSRGFLTQDDID

-737 ILKKQNEIK
+737 ILKNQNEIK
-746 TNNGI
+746 TNNGV
-751 RSIMYNNNIIPLY
+751 RSILFNGNIIPLY
-764 YLADILGLEPV
+764 YLSDILELAPA
-775 PRGDKETI
+775 PRNEKETI
-783 LIIENDEKTIGLVV
+783 LIIEADDKTIGLVV
-797 DRLVGDQDILQ
+797 DKLLGDQDILQ

-840 IMHFDFNNA
+840 IMHYDFNKA
-849 VNSANNPKLLPS
+849 MISANNQELLTS
-861 DTLSYKR
+861 DVLSYKR
-868 ILVVDDSITTRTMIK
+868 ILIVDDSVTTRTMVK

-892 VDAVLDA
+892 VDTVLDA
-899 EEALVKLKL
+899 DEALVKLKL
-908 NHYDLII
+908 THYDLII

-930 RLKNDEMYMDIP
+930 RLRNDEMYADIP
-942 IIVMSS
+942 IIVISS
-948 MPEKSAKSKLNKTF
+948 LPENQARKRLNKLSIAH
-962 VDYYI
+962 YI
-967 SKDNFNQEE
+967 SKDNFDQAD
-976 LASQVKQIL
+976 LAMQVKEIL
-985 TKYHNK
+985 TKFHH

>member
-1 MDNQGNDS
+1 MDFLGNDNN
-9 KNKEMFAIFQ
+9 KNNKEMLAIFQ
-19 LESEEILERLFNNLF
+19 GESEEILERLFNNLF
-34 DLEKKPADK
+34 SLEDTPANK
-43 DLISTIYQDLH
+43 DLIGSIYRDLH
-54 SIKGAVRMVGF
+54 SLKGAVRMVGF

-80 AVNNGQFVLDKD
+80 AVNNDQFVLDKD
-92 TINLMSRSLETAS
+92 IINLMSRSLETAS
-105 KYLQESVKNSREII
+105 RYLQESIKNGREII
-119 DETYNAVIS
+119 DEEFTATLS
-128 NLEYILET
+128 NLEYILDIEMNEQTFRQNET
-136 GIHTEFT
+136 
-143 EQNNIIASSIADI
+143 IAEAGMAPREESS
-156 AAGNIN
+156 GLS
-162 QGSEALPQEEINQ
+162 QYQEEINSS
-175 AFNNCFEMIDGIVPE
+175 FNACFEIIDSIVPE
-190 EETQD
+190 EESQD
-195 IVLLKEEVQNIH
+195 IVILKEEVEKIYE
-207 KFFIDSNLYEV
+207 FFKNSNLYEV
-218 RSSLENVIAKLDFVM
+218 KTSLENILAKLDFVM
-233 NATNTLTISEIL
+233 NATNTFTISEIL

-256 KFTTSCIETEDAGLT
+256 KFTTSCIETEEGGLT
-271 FFEVA
+271 FFDIA

-288 AKEIEEDILHLKEDI
+288 AKEIKDDIAQLKEGVDDQNIIEIINVINDILD
-303 ADPNLLEVINM
+303 
-314 ILEILRFISE
+314 FISE

-332 MMLTLKS
+332 MMMTLKG
-339 AIEYC
+339 AVEYC

-349 SFDYDLILQQLE
+349 NIDNDLILQQLE
-361 IMKQLLDLNYKKDNE
+361 IMKQLLELNYKKD
-376 LTEIKNISTQTT
+376 TGVSEIKSLSTQT
-388 SNNKSS
+388 SSANKSNA
-394 SSTEIK
+394 STEIK

-432 IDAIK
+432 IDSIK
-437 IANEICQKDLL
+437 NANEACQKDLL

-463 SGSTDQY
+463 SGNTDQY

-483 DITQNVSK
+483 DITQNVSR
-491 TIYDLNSLYRSSKE
+491 TIYDLNSLYRASKE

-596 KSPVGRI
+596 KSPVGKI

-609 DDNKVIIDVFD
+609 DDNKVIIDVVD
-620 DGQGFNLQKIKDR
+620 DGQGFNLEKIKDR
-633 AVSRGFLTQEDID
+633 AVSRGFLTQDDID

-737 ILKKQNEIK
+737 ILKNQNEIK

-751 RSIMYNNNIIPLY
+751 RSILFNGNIIPLY
-764 YLADILGLEPV
+764 YLSDILELAPA
-775 PRGDKETI
+775 PRNEKETI
-783 LIIENDEKTIGLVV
+783 LIIEADDKTIGLVV
-797 DRLVGDQDILQ
+797 DKLLGDQDILQ

-840 IMHFDFNNA
+840 IMHYDFNKA
-849 VNSANNPKLLPS
+849 MVSANNQTLLTS
-861 DTLSYKR
+861 DVLSYKR
-868 ILVVDDSITTRTMIK
+868 ILIVDDSVTTRTMVK

-892 VDAVLDA
+892 VDTVLDA
-899 EEALVKLKL
+899 DEALVKLKL
-908 NHYDLII
+908 THYDLII

-930 RLKNDEMYMDIP
+930 RLRNDEMYADIP
-942 IIVMSS
+942 IIVISS
-948 MPEKSAKSKLNKTF
+948 LPENQARKRLNKLSIAH
-962 VDYYI
+962 YI
-967 SKDNFNQEE
+967 SKDNFDQAD
-976 LASQVKQIL
+976 LAMQVKEIL
-985 TKYHNK
+985 TKFHH

>member
-1 MDNQGNDS
+1 MFDSNDN
-9 KNKEMFAIFQ
+9 NKEMFTIFQ
-19 LESEEILERLFNNLF
+19 GEAEELIERLLNNLF
-34 DLEKKPADK
+34 ALEETPANK
-43 DLISTIYQDLH
+43 DLINTIYRDLH
-54 SIKGAVRMVGF
+54 SLKGAVRMVGF
-65 NNIQGIFHK
+65 NNIQSIFHK
-74 MEDIFD
+74 MEDLFD
-80 AVNNGQFVLDKD
+80 AVNKQNLSLD
-92 TINLMSRSLETAS
+92 TEMIRLISRSIEIAA
-105 KYLQESVKNSREII
+105 KYLQDSIKNEREII
-119 DETYNAVIS
+119 DETFTAAVS
-128 NLEYILET
+128 NLEYILE
-136 GIHTEFT
+136 IEIN
-143 EQNNIIASSIADI
+143 EQIFMQNSNNAISDIIQNEPKPDTSDL
-156 AAGNIN
+156 AAH
-162 QGSEALPQEEINQ
+162 QEEINYS
-175 AFNNCFEMIDGIVPE
+175 FNNCFEIIDSIVPE
-190 EETQD
+190 EESQD
-195 IVLLKEEVQNIH
+195 IVILKEEVQKIYEYF
-207 KFFIDSNLYEV
+207 KDSNLYEV
-218 RSSLENVIAKLDFVM
+218 KTSLENILTKIEFVL

-256 KFTTSCIETEDAGLT
+256 KFTTSCIETEETGLT
-271 FFEVA
+271 FFDVA
-276 EKISMLQGSSIY
+276 EKIAMLQGSSIH
-288 AKEIEEDILHLKEDI
+288 AKEIKDDILQLKEGVD
-303 ADPNLLEVINM
+303 DQN
-314 ILEILRFISE
+314 ILEIIGVLIDILDFISD

-332 MMLTLKS
+332 MVMTLKS
-339 AIEYC
+339 AVEYC

-349 SFDYDLILQQLE
+349 NIDSDLILQQLE
-361 IMKQLLDLNYKKDNE
+361 IMKQLLELNYKKDSGVN
-376 LTEIKNISTQTT
+376 EIKNLSTQT
-388 SNNKSS
+388 SSGNKSA

-400 TLHVNAQKL
+400 TLHVSAQKL

-426 EKNLEK
+426 EKNLDK
-432 IDAIK
+432 IDSIK
-437 IANEICQKDLL
+437 NANEACQKDLL
-448 KTSNYLRYYNRKYLQ
+448 KTSNFLRYYNRKYLQ
-463 SGSTDQY
+463 TGNSDQY
-470 TGVFVK
+470 VGVFAK

-483 DITQNVSK
+483 DITQNMSRTV
-491 TIYDLNSLYRSSKE
+491 YDLNSLYRASKE
-505 DDMKMRLIIDEMES
+505 DDMKMRLIIDEIES

-534 SFSRMVRDIANEK
+534 SFSRMVRDIASEK

-596 KSPVGRI
+596 KSPIGRI

-609 DDNKVIIDVFD
+609 DDNKVIIDVMD
-620 DGQGFNLQKIKDR
+620 DGQGFNLEKIKDR
-633 AVSRGFLTQEDID
+633 AVSRGFLTQEDVD

-737 ILKKQNEIK
+737 ILKNQNEIN

-751 RSIMYNNNIIPLY
+751 RSILYNDKIIPLY
-764 YLADILGLEPV
+764 YLSDILDLEPT
-775 PRGDKETI
+775 PRGEKETI
-783 LIIENDEKTIGLVV
+783 LILEADEKTIGLVV
-797 DRLVGDQDILQ
+797 DKLLGDQDILQ

-840 IMHFDFNNA
+840 IMHFDFNKA
-849 VNSANNPKLLPS
+849 VNSSNDPKLLSP
-861 DTLSYKR
+861 DILSYKR
-868 ILVVDDSITTRTMIK
+868 ILIVDDSITTRTMIK
-883 NILLNIGYM
+883 NILLNTGYE
-892 VDAVLDA
+892 VDTVEDA
-899 EEALVKLKL
+899 EEALIKLKHA
-908 NHYDLII
+908 HYDLIM

-930 RLKNDEMYMDIP
+930 RLRNDEMYADIP
-942 IIVMSS
+942 IVVMSS
-948 MPEKSAKSKLNKTF
+948 IQEAAARKQLHNRNAIDFYVSKE
-962 VDYYI
+962 
-967 SKDNFNQEE
+967 NFDQTEF
-976 LASQVKQIL
+976 SKQIKKVL
-985 TKYHNK
+985 TKYHK

>member
-1 MDNQGNDS
+1 MDFLGNDNN
-9 KNKEMFAIFQ
+9 KNNKEMLAIFQ
-19 LESEEILERLFNNLF
+19 GESEEILERLFNNLF
-34 DLEKKPADK
+34 SLEDTPANK
-43 DLISTIYQDLH
+43 DLIGSIYRDLH
-54 SIKGAVRMVGF
+54 SLKGAVRMVGF

-80 AVNNGQFVLDKD
+80 AVNNDQFVLDKD
-92 TINLMSRSLETAS
+92 IINLMSRSLETAS
-105 KYLQESVKNSREII
+105 RYLQESIKNGREII
-119 DETYNAVIS
+119 DEEFTATLS
-128 NLEYILET
+128 NLEYILDIEMNEQTFRQNET
-136 GIHTEFT
+136 
-143 EQNNIIASSIADI
+143 IAEAGMAPREESS
-156 AAGNIN
+156 GLS
-162 QGSEALPQEEINQ
+162 QYQEEINSS
-175 AFNNCFEMIDGIVPE
+175 FNACFEIIDSIVPE
-190 EETQD
+190 EESQD
-195 IVLLKEEVQNIH
+195 IVILKEEVEKIYE
-207 KFFIDSNLYEV
+207 FFKNSNLYEV
-218 RSSLENVIAKLDFVM
+218 KTSLENILAKLDFVM
-233 NATNTLTISEIL
+233 NATNTFTISEIL

-256 KFTTSCIETEDAGLT
+256 KFTTSCIETEEGGLT
-271 FFEVA
+271 FFDIA
-276 EKISMLQGSSIY
+276 EKISMLQGNSIY
-288 AKEIEEDILHLKEDI
+288 AKEIKDDIAQLKEGIDDQNIIEIINVINDILD
-303 ADPNLLEVINM
+303 
-314 ILEILRFISE
+314 FISE

-332 MMLTLKS
+332 MMMTLKG
-339 AIEYC
+339 AVEYC

-349 SFDYDLILQQLE
+349 NIDNDLILQQLE
-361 IMKQLLDLNYKKDNE
+361 IMKQLLELNYKKD
-376 LTEIKNISTQTT
+376 TGVSEIKSLSTQT
-388 SNNKSS
+388 SSANKSNA
-394 SSTEIK
+394 STEIK

-432 IDAIK
+432 IDSIK
-437 IANEICQKDLL
+437 NANEACQKDLL

-463 SGSTDQY
+463 SGNTDQY

-483 DITQNVSK
+483 DITQNVSR
-491 TIYDLNSLYRSSKE
+491 TIYDLNSLYRASKE

-596 KSPVGRI
+596 KSPVGKI

-609 DDNKVIIDVFD
+609 DDNKVIIDVVD
-620 DGQGFNLQKIKDR
+620 DGQGFNLEKIKDR
-633 AVSRGFLTQEDID
+633 AVSRGFLTQDDID

-737 ILKKQNEIK
+737 ILKNQNEIK
-746 TNNGI
+746 TNNGV
-751 RSIMYNNNIIPLY
+751 RSILFNGNIIPLY
-764 YLADILGLEPV
+764 YLSDILELAPA
-775 PRGDKETI
+775 PRNEKETI
-783 LIIENDEKTIGLVV
+783 LIIEADDKTIGLVV
-797 DRLVGDQDILQ
+797 DKLLGDQDILQ

-840 IMHFDFNNA
+840 IMHYDFNKA
-849 VNSANNPKLLPS
+849 MISANNQELLTS
-861 DTLSYKR
+861 DVLSYKR
-868 ILVVDDSITTRTMIK
+868 ILIVDDSVTTRTMVK

-892 VDAVLDA
+892 VDTVLDA
-899 EEALVKLKL
+899 DEALVKLKL
-908 NHYDLII
+908 THYDLII

-930 RLKNDEMYMDIP
+930 RLRNDEMYADIP
-942 IIVMSS
+942 IIVISS
-948 MPEKSAKSKLNKTF
+948 LPENQARKRLNKLSIAH
-962 VDYYI
+962 YI
-967 SKDNFNQEE
+967 SKDNFDQAD
-976 LASQVKQIL
+976 LAMQVKEIL
-985 TKYHNK
+985 TKFHH

>member
-1 MDNQGNDS
+1 
-9 KNKEMFAIFQ
+9 
-19 LESEEILERLFNNLF
+19 
-34 DLEKKPADK
+34 
-43 DLISTIYQDLH
+43 
-54 SIKGAVRMVGF
+54 
-65 NNIQGIFHK
+65 
-74 MEDIFD
+74 
-80 AVNNGQFVLDKD
+80 
-92 TINLMSRSLETAS
+92 
-105 KYLQESVKNSREII
+105 
-119 DETYNAVIS
+119 
-128 NLEYILET
+128 
-136 GIHTEFT
+136 
-143 EQNNIIASSIADI
+143 
-156 AAGNIN
+156 
-162 QGSEALPQEEINQ
+162 
-175 AFNNCFEMIDGIVPE
+175 
-190 EETQD
+190 
-195 IVLLKEEVQNIH
+195 
-207 KFFIDSNLYEV
+207 
-218 RSSLENVIAKLDFVM
+218 M
-233 NATNTLTISEIL
+233 NATNTFTISEIL

-256 KFTTSCIETEDAGLT
+256 KFTTSCIETEEGGLT
-271 FFEVA
+271 FFDIA

-288 AKEIEEDILHLKEDI
+288 AKEIKDDIAQLKEGIDDQNIIEIINVINDILD
-303 ADPNLLEVINM
+303 
-314 ILEILRFISE
+314 FISE

-332 MMLTLKS
+332 MMMTLKG
-339 AIEYC
+339 AVEYC

-349 SFDYDLILQQLE
+349 NIDNDLILQQLE
-361 IMKQLLDLNYKKDNE
+361 IMKQLLELNYKKD
-376 LTEIKNISTQTT
+376 TGVSEIKSLSTQT
-388 SNNKSS
+388 SSANKSNA
-394 SSTEIK
+394 STEIK

-432 IDAIK
+432 IDSIK
-437 IANEICQKDLL
+437 NANEACQKDLL

-463 SGSTDQY
+463 SGNTDQY

-483 DITQNVSK
+483 DITQNVSR
-491 TIYDLNSLYRSSKE
+491 TIYDLNSLYRASKE

-596 KSPVGRI
+596 KSPVGKI

-609 DDNKVIIDVFD
+609 DDNKVIIDVVD
-620 DGQGFNLQKIKDR
+620 DGQGFNLEKIKDR
-633 AVSRGFLTQEDID
+633 AVSRGFLTQDDID

-737 ILKKQNEIK
+737 ILKNQNEIK
-746 TNNGI
+746 TNNGV
-751 RSIMYNNNIIPLY
+751 RSILFNGNIIPLY
-764 YLADILGLEPV
+764 YLSDILELAPA
-775 PRGDKETI
+775 PRNEKETI
-783 LIIENDEKTIGLVV
+783 LIIEADDKTIGLVV
-797 DRLVGDQDILQ
+797 DKLLGDQDILQ

-840 IMHFDFNNA
+840 IMHYDFNKA
-849 VNSANNPKLLPS
+849 MISANNQELLTS
-861 DTLSYKR
+861 DVLSYKR
-868 ILVVDDSITTRTMIK
+868 ILIVDDSVTTRTMVK

-892 VDAVLDA
+892 VDTVLDA
-899 EEALVKLKL
+899 DEALVKLKL
-908 NHYDLII
+908 THYDLII

-930 RLKNDEMYMDIP
+930 RLRNDEMYADIP
-942 IIVMSS
+942 IIVISS
-948 MPEKSAKSKLNKTF
+948 LPENQARKRLNKLSIAH
-962 VDYYI
+962 YI
-967 SKDNFNQEE
+967 SKDNFDQAD
-976 LASQVKQIL
+976 LAMQVKEIL
-985 TKYHNK
+985 TKFHH

>member
-1 MDNQGNDS
+1 MDFLGNDNN
-9 KNKEMFAIFQ
+9 KNNKEMLAIFQ
-19 LESEEILERLFNNLF
+19 GESEEILERLFNNLF
-34 DLEKKPADK
+34 SLEDTPANK
-43 DLISTIYQDLH
+43 DLIGSIYRDLH
-54 SIKGAVRMVGF
+54 SLKGAVRMVGF

-80 AVNNGQFVLDKD
+80 AVNNDQFVLDKD
-92 TINLMSRSLETAS
+92 IINLMSRSLETAS
-105 KYLQESVKNSREII
+105 RYLQESIKNGREII
-119 DETYNAVIS
+119 DEEFTATLS
-128 NLEYILET
+128 NLEYILDIEMNEQTFRQNET
-136 GIHTEFT
+136 
-143 EQNNIIASSIADI
+143 IAEAGMAPREESS
-156 AAGNIN
+156 GLS
-162 QGSEALPQEEINQ
+162 QYQEEINSS
-175 AFNNCFEMIDGIVPE
+175 FNACFEIIDSIVPE
-190 EETQD
+190 EESQD
-195 IVLLKEEVQNIH
+195 IVILKEEVEKIYE
-207 KFFIDSNLYEV
+207 FFKNSNLYEV
-218 RSSLENVIAKLDFVM
+218 KTSLENILAKLDFVM
-233 NATNTLTISEIL
+233 NATNTFTISEIL

-256 KFTTSCIETEDAGLT
+256 KFTTSCIETEEGGLT
-271 FFEVA
+271 FFDIA

-288 AKEIEEDILHLKEDI
+288 AKEIKDDIAQLKEGIDDQNIIEIINVINDILD
-303 ADPNLLEVINM
+303 
-314 ILEILRFISE
+314 FISE

-332 MMLTLKS
+332 MMMTLKG
-339 AIEYC
+339 AVEYC

-349 SFDYDLILQQLE
+349 NIDNDLILQQLE
-361 IMKQLLDLNYKKDNE
+361 IMKQLLELNYKKD
-376 LTEIKNISTQTT
+376 TGVSEIKSLSTQT
-388 SNNKSS
+388 SSANKSNA
-394 SSTEIK
+394 STEIK

-432 IDAIK
+432 IDSIK
-437 IANEICQKDLL
+437 NANEACQKDLL

-463 SGSTDQY
+463 SGNTDQY

-483 DITQNVSK
+483 DITQNVSR
-491 TIYDLNSLYRSSKE
+491 TIYDLNSLYRASKE

-596 KSPVGRI
+596 KSPVGKI

-609 DDNKVIIDVFD
+609 DDNKVIIDVVD
-620 DGQGFNLQKIKDR
+620 DGQGFNLEKIKDR
-633 AVSRGFLTQEDID
+633 AVSRGFLTQDDID

-737 ILKKQNEIK
+737 ILKNQNEIK
-746 TNNGI
+746 TNNGV
-751 RSIMYNNNIIPLY
+751 RSILFNGNIIPLY
-764 YLADILGLEPV
+764 YLSDILELAPA
-775 PRGDKETI
+775 PRNEKETI
-783 LIIENDEKTIGLVV
+783 LIIEADDKTIGLVV
-797 DRLVGDQDILQ
+797 DKLLGDQDILQ

-840 IMHFDFNNA
+840 IRHYDFNKA
-849 VNSANNPKLLPS
+849 MVSANNQTLLTS
-861 DTLSYKR
+861 DVLSYKR
-868 ILVVDDSITTRTMIK
+868 ILIVDDSVTTRTMVK

-892 VDAVLDA
+892 VDTVLDA
-899 EEALVKLKL
+899 DEALVKLKL
-908 NHYDLII
+908 THYDLII

-930 RLKNDEMYMDIP
+930 RLRNDEMYADIP
-942 IIVMSS
+942 IIVISS
-948 MPEKSAKSKLNKTF
+948 LPENQARKRLNKLSIAH
-962 VDYYI
+962 YI
-967 SKDNFNQEE
+967 SKDNFDQAD
-976 LASQVKQIL
+976 LAMQVKEIL
-985 TKYHNK
+985 TKFHH